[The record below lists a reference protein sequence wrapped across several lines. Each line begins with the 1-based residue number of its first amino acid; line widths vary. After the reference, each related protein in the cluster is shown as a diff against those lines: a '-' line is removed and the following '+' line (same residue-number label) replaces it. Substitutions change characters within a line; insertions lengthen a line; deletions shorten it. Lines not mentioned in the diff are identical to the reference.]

1 MYRSSQGL
9 FFLATRGNRDGFF
22 RQRGDTR
29 PVACLDQ
36 GTIRNPRTA
45 DCCNAGCGQVFLQRG
60 GADSPERDKLH
71 SGVTVGAGEGLEHL
85 DAAGDIC
92 GEELLNLASQL
103 QCAFDFGRGHHAGN
117 ESKTMLVSGSDDVL
131 IETWRQPE
139 GGSGFGCLNDLLTRE
154 QGADTKVDLVTK
166 GILDAFH
173 GFRGCGCAER
183 DLQGVQPPIEKGLS
197 QWFCILGT
205 IDGDDGN
212 DAIGEDW
219 SEIKRRHGGFCKE
232 YHPLIQ
238 ASNWGRMSGSHRESG
253 RKMSRNHKMLWCG
266 IIKAPTDCVFY
277 GDRTFPKGR
286 LMHPHSTSFPMY
298 LQSLELIGFKSF
310 APKTTLRFH
319 RGVTAIVG
327 PNGCGKSN
335 VLDAIRWVLGEQSA
349 KALRGGEMADVIFN
363 GTDTRQPHNMAE
375 VSLTFSECEQELGV
389 EWNEVRITRR
399 VFRDGK
405 SEYLINGTPCR
416 LKDIHNL
423 FMDTGIGRSAYS
435 IMEQGR
441 TALLLNSRPEDRR
454 SIFEEAAGITK
465 YKAQKKEAL
474 RKLEYTE
481 SNLLRVSDI
490 IKEVKRQIGSLQ
502 RQAGKARRYQSLIED
517 LRVLDTHLSHR
528 TYLDL
533 ERSITEVAE
542 QVEKSADARALY
554 EHEIAQQ
561 EQEVATAREQV
572 TTLDAESEGAR
583 DSLQTLRNRIF
594 SGESRI
600 ETNTERCGE
609 FREMILRARTDMEA
623 THLRIR
629 EQENE
634 IEQTDAQ
641 ITSLLE
647 VLRGEEELLQ
657 AGTARLQQAQ
667 QERQS
672 SEQASEALTGRLH
685 ELENR
690 LTDVRGE
697 LSTAGARRD
706 AERARLLQ
714 LQEQVSIAGLA
725 VSTAAIR
732 ADQTGAAQASTRAS
746 LDEAEQELIASQQGH
761 DEAQAARQ
769 IAETEWNNA
778 VKQLSEREHRLEIL
792 LQLEREGEG
801 LGEGA
806 QAILRGLDRPE
817 FYQAGILG
825 TLASLVEVPP
835 AEIPAIEAALGA
847 ASRAIVFADAGMA
860 ESALQTLR
868 EAVQGRAAVMA
879 SDLVPVIPS
888 SQVGVLPEGALSWA
902 TDVVRATGS
911 AHGLIARLL
920 EGIAIVPD
928 LQMAFRLKKAYPGVA
943 FATRTG
949 EFLGRDGVAHGG
961 ATGDATGSALLRRS
975 QIAALEREVS
985 ALRESVAHLSLV
997 REGALAALEAAVMR
1011 LRDAREHLGNT
1022 QGLLAAAQADHLL
1035 ATRELENVRHR
1046 HESLDG
1052 EISAL
1057 QGHIALLEEQITASH
1072 QQLEAAN
1079 LELTTAREE
1088 RSASASRIAL
1098 LRDAETAA
1106 AAELAEARLR
1116 VATERQRQQSLA
1128 SQRAPMEARIRELAE
1143 TITARERDIVTH
1155 EERIKSLEVE
1165 STGLAESVETWRIES
1180 AESEAK
1186 VLELGVRRS
1195 ELQAGVE
1202 ALEIALRGA
1211 RKNLSDLQD
1220 NRSKNEV
1227 RLAELKLRS
1236 ESIRDHVSRRY
1247 QLDLA
1252 GFEPDRY
1259 ALLKAVAQ
1267 QKEKERRAALP
1278 EASESTTDSSE
1289 PGVITSQENIE
1300 EITAE
1305 AVQAISG
1312 PVPAEIPWERIEL
1325 VVAELTE
1332 RVDSMGPVNLDA
1344 IQEFDELE
1352 ERYRF
1357 LEQQN
1362 TDLVNGKDELLE
1374 AISRINKT
1382 TRELFSETFEKIR
1395 INFQEMFTQLFGGG
1409 KANLL
1414 LMDESDPLES
1424 GIEIIAQPPGKKL
1437 QSISLLSGGERTM
1450 TAVALLFAIYMV
1462 KPSPFCVLDEM
1473 DAPLDESNIGR
1484 FIKLLDRFIGQ
1495 SQFMVITHNKRT
1507 MSRADTLYGVTM
1519 EERGI
1524 SKLLSVKF
1532 TGRDEQLPPAAASNS
1547 TLRDET
1553 KEAPASAEAH
1563 S

>member
-1 MYRSSQGL
+1 
-9 FFLATRGNRDGFF
+9 
-22 RQRGDTR
+22 
-29 PVACLDQ
+29 
-36 GTIRNPRTA
+36 
-45 DCCNAGCGQVFLQRG
+45 
-60 GADSPERDKLH
+60 
-71 SGVTVGAGEGLEHL
+71 
-85 DAAGDIC
+85 
-92 GEELLNLASQL
+92 
-103 QCAFDFGRGHHAGN
+103 
-117 ESKTMLVSGSDDVL
+117 
-131 IETWRQPE
+131 
-139 GGSGFGCLNDLLTRE
+139 
-154 QGADTKVDLVTK
+154 
-166 GILDAFH
+166 
-173 GFRGCGCAER
+173 
-183 DLQGVQPPIEKGLS
+183 
-197 QWFCILGT
+197 
-205 IDGDDGN
+205 
-212 DAIGEDW
+212 
-219 SEIKRRHGGFCKE
+219 
-232 YHPLIQ
+232 
-238 ASNWGRMSGSHRESG
+238 
-253 RKMSRNHKMLWCG
+253 
-266 IIKAPTDCVFY
+266 
-277 GDRTFPKGR
+277 
-286 LMHPHSTSFPMY
+286 MY
-298 LQSLELIGFKSF
+298 LQSIELVGFKSF
-310 APKTTLRFH
+310 APKTVLRFH

-349 KALRGGEMADVIFN
+349 KALRGGEMADVIFS

-375 VSLTFSECEQELGV
+375 VSMTFSECEKELGV
-389 EWNEVRITRR
+389 EWNEVCITRR

-416 LKDIHNL
+416 LRDIHNL

-441 TALLLNSRPEDRR
+441 TAQLLNSRPEDRR
-454 SIFEEAAGITK
+454 AIFEEAAGITK

-502 RQAGKARRYQSLIED
+502 RQAGKARRYQSLMED

-533 ERSITEVAE
+533 ERSVTEVAE
-542 QVEKSADARALY
+542 QVEKSADARGLY
-554 EHEIAQQ
+554 EREIA
-561 EQEVATAREQV
+561 EQEIEVAGAREQV
-572 TTLDAESEGAR
+572 SVLDSEVEGAR
-583 DSLQTLRNRIF
+583 DNLQTLRNRIF
-594 SGESRI
+594 SGENRI

-609 FREMILRARTDMEA
+609 FREMILRSRADIDA

-629 EQENE
+629 EQQTE

-641 ITSLLE
+641 ITSLID
-647 VLRGEEELLQ
+647 VLRAEEESLQ

-667 QERQS
+667 QERQLA
-672 SEQASEALTGRLH
+672 EQATEALTGRLH

-697 LSTAGARRD
+697 LSTASARRD
-706 AERARLLQ
+706 AERARALQ
-714 LQEQVSIAGLA
+714 LQEQVSVAGLA
-725 VSTAAIR
+725 VTTAATR
-732 ADQTGAAQASTRAS
+732 AEQTAAAQASTRQS
-746 LDEAEQELIASQQGH
+746 LDAAEQELLAAQQGH
-761 DEAQAARQ
+761 DEAQTTRQ
-769 IAETEWNNA
+769 TAESEWNA
-778 VKQLSEREHRLEIL
+778 AGKQLSEREHRLEIL

-817 FYQAGILG
+817 FFQAGIIG
-825 TLASLVEVPP
+825 TLASLIEVPP
-835 AEIPAIEAALGA
+835 AEIPAIEAAFGA

-860 ESALQTLR
+860 EAALQTLR
-868 EAVQGRAAVMA
+868 EAAQGRASVLA
-879 SDLVPVIPS
+879 SDL
-888 SQVGVLPEGALSWA
+888 LPMLQQQTGSLPDGAVCWA

-920 EGIAIVPD
+920 EGVAIVPD
-928 LQMAFRLKKAYPGVA
+928 LQTAFALKKQYPGLA
-943 FATRTG
+943 FAARTG

-961 ATGDATGSALLRRS
+961 ATGEATSSALLRRS
-975 QIAALEREVS
+975 QITSLEREVES
-985 ALRESVAHLSLV
+985 LRETTARLTLV
-997 REGALAALEAAVMR
+997 REGALASLEAAINR

-1022 QGLLAAAQADHLL
+1022 QGLLAAAQADNLL
-1035 ATRELENVRHR
+1035 ASREFENARHR

-1057 QGHIALLEEQITASH
+1057 QEHILLLEAQIAERE
-1072 QQLEAAN
+1072 QQLESAT

-1088 RSASASRIAL
+1088 RSAASSRIAL
-1098 LRDAETAA
+1098 LRDAETTAA
-1106 AAELAEARLR
+1106 ADLAEARLR
-1116 VATERQRQQSLA
+1116 VATERQRQQSLS

-1143 TITARERDIVTH
+1143 TITARERDITTH
-1155 EERIKSLEVE
+1155 EERIQSLEAE
-1165 STGLAESVETWRIES
+1165 SASLAESVENWRQES
-1180 AESEAK
+1180 AEAEAR
-1186 VLELGVRRS
+1186 VLELGVRRT

-1220 NRSKNEV
+1220 SRSKNEV
-1227 RLAELKLRS
+1227 RLAELRLRG
-1236 ESIRDHVSRRY
+1236 EAIRDHVSRRY

-1259 ALLKAVAQ
+1259 LLLKAVASQ
-1267 QKEKERRAALP
+1267 REKERRATALP
-1278 EASESTTDSSE
+1278 ESSE
-1289 PGVITSQENIE
+1289 AETPLPSNEHPEEVPVDVVEVIGALEV
-1300 EITAE
+1300 A
-1305 AVQAISG
+1305 AG
-1312 PVPAEIPWERIEL
+1312 PIPAEIPWERIEL

-1344 IQEFDELE
+1344 IQEYDELE

-1362 TDLVNGKDELLE
+1362 TDLINGKAELLE

-1382 TRELFSETFEKIR
+1382 TRELFAETFEKIR
-1395 INFQEMFTQLFGGG
+1395 INFQEMFGQLFAGG
-1409 KANLL
+1409 KANLI

-1553 KEAPASAEAH
+1553 KEAAPVAAAEETAG
-1563 S
+1563 

>member
-1 MYRSSQGL
+1 
-9 FFLATRGNRDGFF
+9 
-22 RQRGDTR
+22 
-29 PVACLDQ
+29 
-36 GTIRNPRTA
+36 
-45 DCCNAGCGQVFLQRG
+45 
-60 GADSPERDKLH
+60 
-71 SGVTVGAGEGLEHL
+71 
-85 DAAGDIC
+85 
-92 GEELLNLASQL
+92 
-103 QCAFDFGRGHHAGN
+103 
-117 ESKTMLVSGSDDVL
+117 
-131 IETWRQPE
+131 
-139 GGSGFGCLNDLLTRE
+139 
-154 QGADTKVDLVTK
+154 
-166 GILDAFH
+166 
-173 GFRGCGCAER
+173 
-183 DLQGVQPPIEKGLS
+183 
-197 QWFCILGT
+197 
-205 IDGDDGN
+205 
-212 DAIGEDW
+212 
-219 SEIKRRHGGFCKE
+219 
-232 YHPLIQ
+232 
-238 ASNWGRMSGSHRESG
+238 
-253 RKMSRNHKMLWCG
+253 
-266 IIKAPTDCVFY
+266 
-277 GDRTFPKGR
+277 
-286 LMHPHSTSFPMY
+286 MY

-375 VSLTFSECEQELGV
+375 VSMTFAECEQELGV

-441 TALLLNSRPEDRR
+441 TAQLLNSRPEDRR
-454 SIFEEAAGITK
+454 AIFEEAAGITK

-502 RQAGKARRYQSLIED
+502 RQAGKARRYQSLMED

-554 EHEIAQQ
+554 EREIG
-561 EQEVATAREQV
+561 EQELEVAGAREQV
-572 TTLDAESEGAR
+572 TTLDAENAGAR

-594 SGESRI
+594 SGENRI
-600 ETNTERCGE
+600 ETNAERCGE
-609 FREMILRARTDMEA
+609 FREMGIRARADIEA

-657 AGTARLQQAQ
+657 AGAARLQQAQ

-672 SEQASEALTGRLH
+672 AEQETELLTGRLH
-685 ELENR
+685 SLENR

-697 LSTAGARRD
+697 LSTASARRD
-706 AERARLLQ
+706 AERSRSLQ
-714 LQEQVSIAGLA
+714 LQEQVSVAGLA
-725 VSTAAIR
+725 VTTAATR
-732 ADQTGAAQASTRAS
+732 AEQTGAAQASTRAS
-746 LDEAEQELIASQQGH
+746 LDAAEQELLAAQQGH
-761 DEAQAARQ
+761 DDSQSARQ
-769 IAETEWNNA
+769 IAETEWNTA

-835 AEIPAIEAALGA
+835 VEIPAIEAALGA

-868 EAVQGRAAVMA
+868 EAVQGRASVVA
-879 SDLVPVIPS
+879 SDLLPIPPTHG
-888 SQVGVLPEGALSWA
+888 QELPEGAISWA
-902 TDVVRATGS
+902 ADVVRATGS

-920 EGIAIVPD
+920 EGVVIVPD
-928 LQMAFRLKKAYPGVA
+928 LQTAFHLKRVYPGLA
-943 FATRTG
+943 FAARTG
-949 EFLGRDGVAHGG
+949 EFIARDGVAHGG
-961 ATGDATGSALLRRS
+961 ATGEATGSALLRRS
-975 QIAALEREVS
+975 QIATLEREVS
-985 ALRESVAHLSLV
+985 VMRENVNHLSLV
-997 REGALAALEAAVMR
+997 REGALASLEAAVTR
-1011 LRDAREHLGNT
+1011 LRDAREVLGNT
-1022 QGLLAAAQADHLL
+1022 QGLLAAAQADNLL
-1035 ATRELENVRHR
+1035 ATRELENARHR

-1052 EISAL
+1052 EISSL
-1057 QGHIALLEEQITASH
+1057 QEHIQLLEVQIADRE
-1072 QQLEAAN
+1072 QQLETAT
-1079 LELTTAREE
+1079 LELNAAREE
-1088 RSASASRIAL
+1088 RSAASSRISF

-1106 AAELAEARLR
+1106 ASDLAEARLR

-1128 SQRAPMEARIRELAE
+1128 NQRVPMEARIRELAE
-1143 TITARERDIVTH
+1143 TISARERDITTH
-1155 EERIKSLEVE
+1155 EEKVKTLEAE
-1165 STGLAESVETWRIES
+1165 STGLAESVETWKIES
-1180 AESEAK
+1180 AEVEAR
-1186 VLELGVRRS
+1186 VLELGVRRA
-1195 ELQAGVE
+1195 ELQSGVE

-1227 RLAELKLRS
+1227 RLAELRLRA

-1267 QKEKERRAALP
+1267 QREKERRAALP
-1278 EASESTTDSSE
+1278 ESRDPTIEGEVPSN
-1289 PGVITSQENIE
+1289 ENPE
-1300 EITAE
+1300 EVTVE
-1305 AVQAISG
+1305 VVQATYPMSG
-1312 PVPAEIPWERIEL
+1312 PIPAEIPWERIEL

-1332 RVDSMGPVNLDA
+1332 RADSMGPVNLDA
-1344 IQEFDELE
+1344 IQEYDELE
-1352 ERYRF
+1352 ERYKF

-1362 TDLVNGKDELLE
+1362 NDLINGKAELME
-1374 AISRINKT
+1374 AIARINKT
-1382 TRELFSETFEKIR
+1382 TKELFSETFEKIR
-1395 INFQEMFTQLFGGG
+1395 VNFLEMFTQLFGGG

-1424 GIEIIAQPPGKKL
+1424 GIEIIASPPGKKL

-1507 MSRADTLYGVTM
+1507 MSRADSLYGVTM

-1532 TGRDEQLPPAAASNS
+1532 TGRDEQLPPAAATNS

-1553 KEAPASAEAH
+1553 LETAPVGVTEEIEG
-1563 S
+1563 

>member
-1 MYRSSQGL
+1 
-9 FFLATRGNRDGFF
+9 
-22 RQRGDTR
+22 
-29 PVACLDQ
+29 
-36 GTIRNPRTA
+36 
-45 DCCNAGCGQVFLQRG
+45 
-60 GADSPERDKLH
+60 
-71 SGVTVGAGEGLEHL
+71 
-85 DAAGDIC
+85 
-92 GEELLNLASQL
+92 
-103 QCAFDFGRGHHAGN
+103 
-117 ESKTMLVSGSDDVL
+117 
-131 IETWRQPE
+131 
-139 GGSGFGCLNDLLTRE
+139 
-154 QGADTKVDLVTK
+154 
-166 GILDAFH
+166 
-173 GFRGCGCAER
+173 
-183 DLQGVQPPIEKGLS
+183 
-197 QWFCILGT
+197 
-205 IDGDDGN
+205 
-212 DAIGEDW
+212 
-219 SEIKRRHGGFCKE
+219 
-232 YHPLIQ
+232 
-238 ASNWGRMSGSHRESG
+238 
-253 RKMSRNHKMLWCG
+253 
-266 IIKAPTDCVFY
+266 
-277 GDRTFPKGR
+277 
-286 LMHPHSTSFPMY
+286 MY

-310 APKTTLRFH
+310 APKTILRFH

-335 VLDAIRWVLGEQSA
+335 ILDAIRWVLGEQSA

-363 GTDTRQPHNMAE
+363 GTDTRQAHNMAE
-375 VSLTFSECEQELGV
+375 VSMTFSECEQELGV
-389 EWNEVRITRR
+389 EWNEVCITRR

-435 IMEQGR
+435 IMEQGK

-481 SNLLRVSDI
+481 ANLLRVSDI

-502 RQAGKARRYQSLIED
+502 RQAGKARRYQSLMED

-533 ERSITEVAE
+533 ERSITEVAGE
-542 QVEKSADARALY
+542 VEKSADARALY
-554 EHEIAQQ
+554 EREIAD
-561 EQEVATAREQV
+561 QEVEVAGAREQL
-572 TTLDAESEGAR
+572 TALDAETEGAR
-583 DSLQTLRNRIF
+583 DHLQTLRNRIF
-594 SGESRI
+594 SGENRI
-600 ETNTERCGE
+600 GTNAERAGE
-609 FREMILRARTDMEA
+609 FRGLIDRSRADIDSM
-623 THLRIR
+623 HLRIR
-629 EQENE
+629 EQESE
-634 IEQTDAQ
+634 IEQADAQ
-641 ITSLLE
+641 LHSLLE
-647 VLRGEEELLQ
+647 VLRAEEESL
-657 AGTARLQQAQ
+657 AASTARV
-667 QERQS
+667 
-672 SEQASEALTGRLH
+672 SEAQRTRIVAEQEIEVLTGRLH

-706 AERARLLQ
+706 AESARILQ
-714 LQEQVSIAGLA
+714 LREQASVAELA
-725 VSTAAIR
+725 VTTATTR
-732 ADQTGAAQASTRAS
+732 AAQTETSLASTRQS
-746 LDEAEQELIASQQGH
+746 LDAAELELLQAQKAH
-761 DEAQAARQ
+761 DEAQTARQ
-769 IAETEWNNA
+769 EAESGWNSA
-778 VKQLSEREHRLEIL
+778 GKQLAEKEHRLEIL

-817 FYQAGILG
+817 FFQAGIAG
-825 TLASLVEVPP
+825 TLASLIEVTP
-835 AEIPAIEAALGA
+835 AEIPAVEAALGA
-847 ASRAIVFADAGMA
+847 AGRSIVFKDTGVA
-860 ESALQTLR
+860 EEALRTLR
-868 EAVQGRAAVMA
+868 EAAQGKA
-879 SDLVPVIPS
+879 SVLAGDLLPVLHP
-888 SQVGVLPEGALSWA
+888 QGGGLPEGALGWA
-902 TDVVRATGS
+902 ADAVRAAGS
-911 AHGLIARLL
+911 VSSLVARLL
-920 EGIAIVPD
+920 EGVAIVPD
-928 LQMAFRLKKAYPGVA
+928 LSTALQLKRRHPDLA
-943 FATRTG
+943 FATRDG
-949 EFLGRDGVAHGG
+949 EYVAHDGVIQGG
-961 ATGDATGSALLRRS
+961 ATGETNTSALLRHS
-975 QIAALEREVS
+975 QIASLEREVETQRS
-985 ALRESVAHLSLV
+985 EFSRLSLA
-997 REGALAALEAAVMR
+997 REGALASLENAVNR

-1046 HESLDG
+1046 REVLDG
-1052 EISAL
+1052 EIASL
-1057 QGHIALLEEQITASH
+1057 QEHLG
-1072 QQLEAAN
+1072 QLEIQIATRQQELETAN
-1079 LELTTAREE
+1079 SGLSAAREE
-1088 RSASASRIAL
+1088 RSASGARIAL
-1098 LRDAETAA
+1098 LREAEAEAA
-1106 AAELAEARLR
+1106 NALAEARLR

-1128 SQRAPMEARIRELAE
+1128 SQRAPMEARLRELAE
-1143 TITARERDIVTH
+1143 TISVRERDISSH
-1155 EERIKSLEVE
+1155 EERIRALE
-1165 STGLAESVETWRIES
+1165 AES
-1180 AESEAK
+1180 AELAGSVEGWKQEVSEAEAK
-1186 VLELGVRRS
+1186 VLELGTRRS

-1227 RLAELKLRS
+1227 RLAELKLRA

-1259 ALLKAVAQ
+1259 SLLKAVLS

-1278 EASESTTDSSE
+1278 EPSAEGE
-1289 PGVITSQENIE
+1289 PPVPSNENPE
-1300 EITAE
+1300 EVPVEVLE
-1305 AVQAISG
+1305 AAASG
-1312 PVPAEIPWERIEL
+1312 PIPAEIPWERIEA
-1325 VVAELTE
+1325 VVAEMTE

-1344 IQEFDELE
+1344 IQEYDELE
-1352 ERYRF
+1352 ERYKF

-1362 TDLVNGKDELLE
+1362 TDLVNGKEELLE
-1374 AISRINKT
+1374 AISRINRT

-1395 INFQEMFTQLFGGG
+1395 LNFQEMFTQLFGGG
-1409 KANLL
+1409 KANLH

-1532 TGRDEQLPPAAASNS
+1532 TGRDEQLPPAAFSNT

-1553 KEAPASAEAH
+1553 KETAQAETQA
-1563 S
+1563 

>member
-1 MYRSSQGL
+1 
-9 FFLATRGNRDGFF
+9 
-22 RQRGDTR
+22 
-29 PVACLDQ
+29 
-36 GTIRNPRTA
+36 
-45 DCCNAGCGQVFLQRG
+45 
-60 GADSPERDKLH
+60 
-71 SGVTVGAGEGLEHL
+71 
-85 DAAGDIC
+85 
-92 GEELLNLASQL
+92 
-103 QCAFDFGRGHHAGN
+103 
-117 ESKTMLVSGSDDVL
+117 
-131 IETWRQPE
+131 
-139 GGSGFGCLNDLLTRE
+139 
-154 QGADTKVDLVTK
+154 
-166 GILDAFH
+166 
-173 GFRGCGCAER
+173 
-183 DLQGVQPPIEKGLS
+183 
-197 QWFCILGT
+197 
-205 IDGDDGN
+205 
-212 DAIGEDW
+212 
-219 SEIKRRHGGFCKE
+219 
-232 YHPLIQ
+232 
-238 ASNWGRMSGSHRESG
+238 
-253 RKMSRNHKMLWCG
+253 
-266 IIKAPTDCVFY
+266 
-277 GDRTFPKGR
+277 
-286 LMHPHSTSFPMY
+286 MY

-375 VSLTFSECEQELGV
+375 VSMTFAECEQELGV

-441 TALLLNSRPEDRR
+441 TAQLLNSRPEDRR
-454 SIFEEAAGITK
+454 AIFEEAAGITK
-465 YKAQKKEAL
+465 YKAQKREAL

-502 RQAGKARRYQSLIED
+502 RQAGKARRYQSLMED

-533 ERSITEVAE
+533 ERSTAEVAE

-554 EHEIAQQ
+554 EHEIG
-561 EQEVATAREQV
+561 EQEIEVAGAREQV
-572 TTLDAESEGAR
+572 TALDTETGVAR

-600 ETNTERCGE
+600 ETNAERCGE
-609 FREMILRARTDMEA
+609 FREMGIRASADIDA

-641 ITSLLE
+641 LTSLLE

-657 AGTARLQQAQ
+657 AGAARLQQAQ

-672 SEQASEALTGRLH
+672 AEQATESLTGRLH
-685 ELENR
+685 GLENR

-697 LSTAGARRD
+697 LSTASARRD
-706 AERARLLQ
+706 AERSRSLQ
-714 LQEQVSIAGLA
+714 LQEQVSVAGLA
-725 VSTAAIR
+725 VTTAATR

-746 LDEAEQELIASQQGH
+746 LDAAEQELLAAQQGH
-761 DEAQAARQ
+761 DESQNARQ
-769 IAETEWNNA
+769 IAETEWNNS

-825 TLASLVEVPP
+825 TLASLIEVPT

-847 ASRAIVFADAGMA
+847 ASRAIIFADAGMA
-860 ESALQTLR
+860 EAALQTLR
-868 EAVQGRAAVMA
+868 EAAQGRASVVA
-879 SDLVPVIPS
+879 SDLLPISPS
-888 SQVGVLPEGALSWA
+888 PAGALPEGATCWA
-902 TDVVRATGS
+902 VDVVRATGS
-911 AHGLIARLL
+911 AHGLISRLL
-920 EGIAIVPD
+920 EGVAIVPD
-928 LQMAFRLKKAYPGVA
+928 LATAFRLKREYPALA
-943 FATRTG
+943 FAAHTG

-961 ATGDATGSALLRRS
+961 STGEVSGSALLRRS
-975 QIAALEREVS
+975 QIASLEREVNL
-985 ALRESVAHLSLV
+985 LRESVSHLSLV
-997 REGALAALEAAVMR
+997 REGALAALEAAVNR
-1011 LRDAREHLGNT
+1011 LRDAREVLGNT
-1022 QGLLAAAQADHLL
+1022 QGLLAAAQADNLL
-1035 ATRELENVRHR
+1035 ATRELENARNR
-1046 HESLDG
+1046 HESLDS
-1052 EISAL
+1052 EISSL
-1057 QGHIALLEEQITASH
+1057 QEHIQLLEAQIADRE
-1072 QQLEAAN
+1072 QQLETAS
-1079 LELTTAREE
+1079 LELNTAREE
-1088 RSASASRIAL
+1088 RSAAGSKISF
-1098 LRDAETAA
+1098 LRDAETTAA
-1106 AAELAEARLR
+1106 ADLAEARLR

-1128 SQRAPMEARIRELAE
+1128 NQRAPMEARIRELAE
-1143 TITARERDIVTH
+1143 TISVRERDITTH
-1155 EERIKSLEVE
+1155 DEKIKSLEAE
-1165 STGLAESVETWRIES
+1165 STGLAESVETWKIES
-1180 AESEAK
+1180 AEAEAR
-1186 VLELGVRRS
+1186 VLELGVRRA
-1195 ELQAGVE
+1195 ELQSGVE

-1220 NRSKNEV
+1220 NR
-1227 RLAELKLRS
+1227 
-1236 ESIRDHVSRRY
+1236 
-1247 QLDLA
+1247 
-1252 GFEPDRY
+1252 F
-1259 ALLKAVAQ
+1259 KAVAQ

-1278 EASESTTDSSE
+1278 ASTDPTVEGEVPSN
-1289 PGVITSQENIE
+1289 ENPE
-1300 EITAE
+1300 EVTVE
-1305 AVQAISG
+1305 TVQAISG
-1312 PVPAEIPWERIEL
+1312 PIPAEIPWERIEL

-1332 RVDSMGPVNLDA
+1332 RADSMGPVNLDA
-1344 IQEFDELE
+1344 IQEYDELE
-1352 ERYRF
+1352 ERYKF
-1357 LEQQN
+1357 LDQQN
-1362 TDLVNGKDELLE
+1362 NDLINGKAELME
-1374 AISRINKT
+1374 AIARINKT
-1382 TRELFSETFEKIR
+1382 TKELFSETFEKIR
-1395 INFQEMFTQLFGGG
+1395 VNFLEMFTQLFGGG
-1409 KANLL
+1409 KANLI

-1424 GIEIIAQPPGKKL
+1424 GIEIIASPPGKKL
-1437 QSISLLSGGERTM
+1437 QSILLLSGGERTM

-1507 MSRADTLYGVTM
+1507 MSRADSLYGVTM

-1532 TGRDEQLPPAAASNS
+1532 TGRDEQLPPAAATNS

-1553 KEAPASAEAH
+1553 LENVTAAT
-1563 S
+1563 

>member
-1 MYRSSQGL
+1 
-9 FFLATRGNRDGFF
+9 
-22 RQRGDTR
+22 
-29 PVACLDQ
+29 
-36 GTIRNPRTA
+36 
-45 DCCNAGCGQVFLQRG
+45 
-60 GADSPERDKLH
+60 
-71 SGVTVGAGEGLEHL
+71 
-85 DAAGDIC
+85 
-92 GEELLNLASQL
+92 
-103 QCAFDFGRGHHAGN
+103 
-117 ESKTMLVSGSDDVL
+117 
-131 IETWRQPE
+131 
-139 GGSGFGCLNDLLTRE
+139 
-154 QGADTKVDLVTK
+154 
-166 GILDAFH
+166 
-173 GFRGCGCAER
+173 
-183 DLQGVQPPIEKGLS
+183 
-197 QWFCILGT
+197 
-205 IDGDDGN
+205 
-212 DAIGEDW
+212 
-219 SEIKRRHGGFCKE
+219 
-232 YHPLIQ
+232 
-238 ASNWGRMSGSHRESG
+238 
-253 RKMSRNHKMLWCG
+253 
-266 IIKAPTDCVFY
+266 
-277 GDRTFPKGR
+277 
-286 LMHPHSTSFPMY
+286 MY

-375 VSLTFSECEQELGV
+375 VSMTFDECEQELGV

-441 TALLLNSRPEDRR
+441 TAQLLNSRPEDRR
-454 SIFEEAAGITK
+454 AIFEEAAGITK

-502 RQAGKARRYQSLIED
+502 RQAGKARRYQSLMED

-554 EHEIAQQ
+554 EREIG
-561 EQEVATAREQV
+561 EQELEVAGAREQV
-572 TTLDAESEGAR
+572 TALDTETGVAR

-600 ETNTERCGE
+600 ETNAERCGE
-609 FREMILRARTDMEA
+609 FREMGIRASADIDA

-641 ITSLLE
+641 LTSLLE

-657 AGTARLQQAQ
+657 AGAARLQQAQ

-672 SEQASEALTGRLH
+672 AEQATESLSGRLH
-685 ELENR
+685 GLENR

-697 LSTAGARRD
+697 LSTASARRD
-706 AERARLLQ
+706 AERSRSLQ
-714 LQEQVSIAGLA
+714 LQEQVSVAGLA
-725 VSTAAIR
+725 VTTAATR

-746 LDEAEQELIASQQGH
+746 LDAAEQELLAAQQGH
-761 DEAQAARQ
+761 DEAQNARQ
-769 IAETEWNNA
+769 IAETEWNNS

-825 TLASLVEVPP
+825 TLASLIEVPA

-860 ESALQTLR
+860 ETALQTLR
-868 EAVQGRAAVMA
+868 EAAQGRASVVA
-879 SDLVPVIPS
+879 SDLLPISPS
-888 SQVGVLPEGALSWA
+888 PAGVLPEGATCWA
-902 TDVVRATGS
+902 VDVVRATGS

-920 EGIAIVPD
+920 EGVVIVPD
-928 LQMAFRLKKAYPGVA
+928 VQTAFRLKRQYPGLA
-943 FATRTG
+943 FAARTG
-949 EFLGRDGVAHGG
+949 EFIARDGVAHGG
-961 ATGDATGSALLRRS
+961 ATSEATGSALLRRS
-975 QIAALEREVS
+975 QIASLEREVS
-985 ALRESVAHLSLV
+985 VMRESVNHLSLV
-997 REGALAALEAAVMR
+997 REGALASLEAAVNR
-1011 LRDAREHLGNT
+1011 LRDAREFLGNT
-1022 QGLLAAAQADHLL
+1022 QGLLAAAQADNLL
-1035 ATRELENVRHR
+1035 ATRELENARNR

-1052 EISAL
+1052 EISSL
-1057 QGHIALLEEQITASH
+1057 QEHILLLEAQMAERE
-1072 QQLEAAN
+1072 QQLEKAS
-1079 LELTTAREE
+1079 LELNAAREE
-1088 RSASASRIAL
+1088 RSAAGSRISF

-1106 AAELAEARLR
+1106 ASDLAESRLR

-1128 SQRAPMEARIRELAE
+1128 NQRAPMEARVRELAE
-1143 TITARERDIVTH
+1143 TISARERDITTH
-1155 EERIKSLEVE
+1155 DEKIRSLEAE
-1165 STGLAESVETWRIES
+1165 STGLAESVEIWKTES
-1180 AESEAK
+1180 AEAESR
-1186 VLELGVRRS
+1186 VLELSVRRA
-1195 ELQAGVE
+1195 ELQSGVE

-1227 RLAELKLRS
+1227 RLAELKLRA
-1236 ESIRDHVSRRY
+1236 EAIRDHVSRRY

-1278 EASESTTDSSE
+1278 PSTESTTESMGEVEMTVES
-1289 PGVITSQENIE
+1289 
-1300 EITAE
+1300 
-1305 AVQAISG
+1305 VQSIQSMSG
-1312 PVPAEIPWERIEL
+1312 PIPAEIPWERIEL

-1332 RVDSMGPVNLDA
+1332 RADSMGPVNLDA
-1344 IQEFDELE
+1344 IQEYDELE
-1352 ERYRF
+1352 ERYNF

-1362 TDLVNGKDELLE
+1362 NDLINGKAELME
-1374 AISRINKT
+1374 AIARINKT
-1382 TRELFSETFEKIR
+1382 TKVLFSETFEKIR
-1395 INFQEMFTQLFGGG
+1395 VNFQEMFAQLFGGG

-1424 GIEIIAQPPGKKL
+1424 GIEIIASPPGKKL

-1507 MSRADTLYGVTM
+1507 MSRADSLYGVTM

-1532 TGRDEQLPPAAASNS
+1532 TGRDEQLPPAAESNS

-1553 KEAPASAEAH
+1553 QENVTAATQA
-1563 S
+1563 

>member
-1 MYRSSQGL
+1 
-9 FFLATRGNRDGFF
+9 
-22 RQRGDTR
+22 
-29 PVACLDQ
+29 
-36 GTIRNPRTA
+36 
-45 DCCNAGCGQVFLQRG
+45 
-60 GADSPERDKLH
+60 
-71 SGVTVGAGEGLEHL
+71 
-85 DAAGDIC
+85 
-92 GEELLNLASQL
+92 
-103 QCAFDFGRGHHAGN
+103 
-117 ESKTMLVSGSDDVL
+117 
-131 IETWRQPE
+131 
-139 GGSGFGCLNDLLTRE
+139 
-154 QGADTKVDLVTK
+154 
-166 GILDAFH
+166 
-173 GFRGCGCAER
+173 
-183 DLQGVQPPIEKGLS
+183 
-197 QWFCILGT
+197 
-205 IDGDDGN
+205 
-212 DAIGEDW
+212 
-219 SEIKRRHGGFCKE
+219 
-232 YHPLIQ
+232 
-238 ASNWGRMSGSHRESG
+238 
-253 RKMSRNHKMLWCG
+253 
-266 IIKAPTDCVFY
+266 
-277 GDRTFPKGR
+277 
-286 LMHPHSTSFPMY
+286 MY

-375 VSLTFSECEQELGV
+375 VSMTFDECEQELGV

-441 TALLLNSRPEDRR
+441 TAQLLNSRPEDRR
-454 SIFEEAAGITK
+454 AIFEEAAGITK

-502 RQAGKARRYQSLIED
+502 RQAGKARRYQSLMED

-554 EHEIAQQ
+554 EREIG
-561 EQEVATAREQV
+561 EQELEVAGAREQV
-572 TTLDAESEGAR
+572 TALDTETGVAR

-600 ETNTERCGE
+600 ETNAERCGE
-609 FREMILRARTDMEA
+609 FREMGIRASADIDA

-641 ITSLLE
+641 LTSLLE

-657 AGTARLQQAQ
+657 AGAARLQQAQ

-672 SEQASEALTGRLH
+672 AEQATESLSGRLH
-685 ELENR
+685 GLENR

-697 LSTAGARRD
+697 LSTASARRD
-706 AERARLLQ
+706 AERSRSLQ
-714 LQEQVSIAGLA
+714 LQEQVSVAGLA
-725 VSTAAIR
+725 VTTAATR

-746 LDEAEQELIASQQGH
+746 LDAAEQELLAAQQGH
-761 DEAQAARQ
+761 DEAQNARQ
-769 IAETEWNNA
+769 IAETEWNNS

-825 TLASLVEVPP
+825 TLASLIEVPA

-860 ESALQTLR
+860 ETALQTLR
-868 EAVQGRAAVMA
+868 EAAQGRASVVA
-879 SDLVPVIPS
+879 SDLLPS
-888 SQVGVLPEGALSWA
+888 SPSPAGALPEGATCWA
-902 TDVVRATGS
+902 VDVVRATGS

-920 EGIAIVPD
+920 EGVVIVPD
-928 LQMAFRLKKAYPGVA
+928 LQTAFRLKKQYPGLA
-943 FATRTG
+943 FAARTG
-949 EFLGRDGVAHGG
+949 EFIARDGVAHGG
-961 ATGDATGSALLRRS
+961 ATGEATGSALLRRS
-975 QIAALEREVS
+975 QIASLEREVS
-985 ALRESVAHLSLV
+985 VMRESVNHLSLV
-997 REGALAALEAAVMR
+997 REGALASLEAAVNR
-1011 LRDAREHLGNT
+1011 LRDAREFLGNT
-1022 QGLLAAAQADHLL
+1022 QGLLAAAQADNLL
-1035 ATRELENVRHR
+1035 ATRELENARNR

-1052 EISAL
+1052 EIASL
-1057 QGHIALLEEQITASH
+1057 QEHILLLEAQMAERE
-1072 QQLEAAN
+1072 QQLEKAS
-1079 LELTTAREE
+1079 LELNAAREE
-1088 RSASASRIAL
+1088 RSAASSKISF
-1098 LRDAETAA
+1098 LRDAETTA

-1128 SQRAPMEARIRELAE
+1128 NQRAPMEARVRELAE
-1143 TITARERDIVTH
+1143 TISARERDITTH
-1155 EERIKSLEVE
+1155 DEKIRSLEAE
-1165 STGLAESVETWRIES
+1165 STGLAESVEIWKTES
-1180 AESEAK
+1180 AEAESR
-1186 VLELGVRRS
+1186 VLELSVRRA
-1195 ELQAGVE
+1195 ELQSGVE

-1227 RLAELKLRS
+1227 RLAELKLRA
-1236 ESIRDHVSRRY
+1236 EAIRDHVSRRY

-1259 ALLKAVAQ
+1259 ALLKAIAQ

-1278 EASESTTDSSE
+1278 PSTESTTESMGEVEMTVES
-1289 PGVITSQENIE
+1289 
-1300 EITAE
+1300 
-1305 AVQAISG
+1305 VQSIQSMSG
-1312 PVPAEIPWERIEL
+1312 PIPAEIPWERIEL

-1332 RVDSMGPVNLDA
+1332 RADSMGPVNLDA
-1344 IQEFDELE
+1344 IQEYDELE
-1352 ERYRF
+1352 ERYNF

-1362 TDLVNGKDELLE
+1362 NDLINGKAELME
-1374 AISRINKT
+1374 AIARINKT
-1382 TRELFSETFEKIR
+1382 TKVLFSETFEKIR
-1395 INFQEMFTQLFGGG
+1395 VNFQEMFAQLFGGG

-1424 GIEIIAQPPGKKL
+1424 GIEIIASPPGKKL

-1507 MSRADTLYGVTM
+1507 MSRADSLYGVTM

-1532 TGRDEQLPPAAASNS
+1532 TGRDEQLPPAAESNS

-1553 KEAPASAEAH
+1553 QENVTAATQA
-1563 S
+1563 

>member
-1 MYRSSQGL
+1 
-9 FFLATRGNRDGFF
+9 
-22 RQRGDTR
+22 
-29 PVACLDQ
+29 
-36 GTIRNPRTA
+36 
-45 DCCNAGCGQVFLQRG
+45 
-60 GADSPERDKLH
+60 
-71 SGVTVGAGEGLEHL
+71 
-85 DAAGDIC
+85 
-92 GEELLNLASQL
+92 
-103 QCAFDFGRGHHAGN
+103 
-117 ESKTMLVSGSDDVL
+117 
-131 IETWRQPE
+131 
-139 GGSGFGCLNDLLTRE
+139 
-154 QGADTKVDLVTK
+154 
-166 GILDAFH
+166 
-173 GFRGCGCAER
+173 
-183 DLQGVQPPIEKGLS
+183 
-197 QWFCILGT
+197 
-205 IDGDDGN
+205 
-212 DAIGEDW
+212 
-219 SEIKRRHGGFCKE
+219 
-232 YHPLIQ
+232 
-238 ASNWGRMSGSHRESG
+238 
-253 RKMSRNHKMLWCG
+253 
-266 IIKAPTDCVFY
+266 
-277 GDRTFPKGR
+277 
-286 LMHPHSTSFPMY
+286 MY

-375 VSLTFSECEQELGV
+375 VSMTFAECEQELGV

-441 TALLLNSRPEDRR
+441 TAQLLNSRPEDRR
-454 SIFEEAAGITK
+454 AIFEEAAGITK

-502 RQAGKARRYQSLIED
+502 RQAGKARRYQSLMED

-528 TYLDL
+528 TYIDL

-554 EHEIAQQ
+554 EHEIA
-561 EQEVATAREQV
+561 EQEIEVAGAREQV
-572 TTLDAESEGAR
+572 SALDAETSGAR

-600 ETNTERCGE
+600 ETNAERCGE
-609 FREMILRARTDMEA
+609 FREMGLRARADIDA

-641 ITSLLE
+641 LVTLLE

-657 AGTARLQQAQ
+657 AGAARLQHAQ

-672 SEQASEALTGRLH
+672 AEQATESLTGRLH
-685 ELENR
+685 GLENR

-697 LSTAGARRD
+697 LSTASARRD
-706 AERARLLQ
+706 AERSRSLQ
-714 LQEQVSIAGLA
+714 LQEQVSVAGLA
-725 VSTAAIR
+725 VTTAATR
-732 ADQTGAAQASTRAS
+732 AEQTGAAQASTRAS
-746 LDEAEQELIASQQGH
+746 LDAAEQELLAAQQGH
-761 DEAQAARQ
+761 DESQNARQ
-769 IAETEWNNA
+769 TAETEWNNS

-817 FYQAGILG
+817 FYQSGILG

-835 AEIPAIEAALGA
+835 VEIPAIEAALGA

-868 EAVQGRAAVMA
+868 EAVQGRASVVA
-879 SDLVPVIPS
+879 SDLLPIPPAH
-888 SQVGVLPEGALSWA
+888 GGPLPEGAISWA
-902 TDVVRATGS
+902 ADVVRATGS

-920 EGIAIVPD
+920 EGVVIVPD
-928 LQMAFRLKKAYPGVA
+928 LQTAFRLKRAYPGLA
-943 FATRTG
+943 FAARTG

-961 ATGDATGSALLRRS
+961 ATGEATGSALLRRS
-975 QIAALEREVS
+975 QIATLEREVS
-985 ALRESVAHLSLV
+985 VLRESVHHLSLV
-997 REGALAALEAAVMR
+997 REGALASLEAAVNR
-1011 LRDAREHLGNT
+1011 LRDAREVLGNT
-1022 QGLLAAAQADHLL
+1022 QGLLAAAQADNLL
-1035 ATRELENVRHR
+1035 ATRELENARHR

-1052 EISAL
+1052 EISSL
-1057 QGHIALLEEQITASH
+1057 QDHIQLLEAQIADRE
-1072 QQLEAAN
+1072 QQLEAAT
-1079 LELTTAREE
+1079 LELNTAREE
-1088 RSASASRIAL
+1088 RSAASSRISF
-1098 LRDAETAA
+1098 LRDAETTAA
-1106 AAELAEARLR
+1106 SELAEARLR

-1128 SQRAPMEARIRELAE
+1128 NQRAPMEARIRELAE
-1143 TITARERDIVTH
+1143 TISVRERDITTH
-1155 EERIKSLEVE
+1155 EEKIKSLEAE
-1165 STGLAESVETWRIES
+1165 STGLAESVETWKIES
-1180 AESEAK
+1180 AEAEAR
-1186 VLELGVRRS
+1186 VLELGVRRA
-1195 ELQAGVE
+1195 ELQSSVE

-1227 RLAELKLRS
+1227 RLAELKLRA

-1278 EASESTTDSSE
+1278 ESTDASTQGEVPSN
-1289 PGVITSQENIE
+1289 ENPE
-1300 EITAE
+1300 EVTVE

-1312 PVPAEIPWERIEL
+1312 PIPAEIPWDRIEL

-1332 RVDSMGPVNLDA
+1332 RADSMGPVNLDA
-1344 IQEFDELE
+1344 IQEYDELE
-1352 ERYRF
+1352 ERYKF

-1362 TDLVNGKDELLE
+1362 NDLINGKAELME
-1374 AISRINKT
+1374 AIARINKT
-1382 TRELFSETFEKIR
+1382 TKELFSETFEKIR
-1395 INFQEMFTQLFGGG
+1395 VNFQEMFTQLFGGG

-1424 GIEIIAQPPGKKL
+1424 GIEIIASPPGKKL

-1507 MSRADTLYGVTM
+1507 MSRADSLYGVTM

-1532 TGRDEQLPPAAASNS
+1532 TGRDEQLPPAAATNS

-1553 KEAPASAEAH
+1553 QEMVSTSVEAEG
-1563 S
+1563 

>member
-1 MYRSSQGL
+1 
-9 FFLATRGNRDGFF
+9 
-22 RQRGDTR
+22 
-29 PVACLDQ
+29 
-36 GTIRNPRTA
+36 
-45 DCCNAGCGQVFLQRG
+45 
-60 GADSPERDKLH
+60 
-71 SGVTVGAGEGLEHL
+71 
-85 DAAGDIC
+85 
-92 GEELLNLASQL
+92 
-103 QCAFDFGRGHHAGN
+103 
-117 ESKTMLVSGSDDVL
+117 
-131 IETWRQPE
+131 
-139 GGSGFGCLNDLLTRE
+139 
-154 QGADTKVDLVTK
+154 
-166 GILDAFH
+166 
-173 GFRGCGCAER
+173 
-183 DLQGVQPPIEKGLS
+183 
-197 QWFCILGT
+197 
-205 IDGDDGN
+205 
-212 DAIGEDW
+212 
-219 SEIKRRHGGFCKE
+219 
-232 YHPLIQ
+232 
-238 ASNWGRMSGSHRESG
+238 
-253 RKMSRNHKMLWCG
+253 
-266 IIKAPTDCVFY
+266 
-277 GDRTFPKGR
+277 
-286 LMHPHSTSFPMY
+286 MY
-298 LQSLELIGFKSF
+298 LQSLELVGFKSF
-310 APKTTLRFH
+310 APKTVLRFH

-349 KALRGGEMADVIFN
+349 KALRGGEMADVIFS

-375 VSLTFSECEQELGV
+375 VSMTFSECEKELGV
-389 EWNEVRITRR
+389 EWNEVCITRR

-454 SIFEEAAGITK
+454 AIFEEAAGITK

-502 RQAGKARRYQSLIED
+502 RQAGKARRYQSLMED

-554 EHEIAQQ
+554 EREIA
-561 EQEVATAREQV
+561 EQEVEVAGAREQV
-572 TTLDAESEGAR
+572 SVLDSEVEGAR
-583 DSLQTLRNRIF
+583 DNLQTLRNRIF
-594 SGESRI
+594 SGENRI
-600 ETNTERCGE
+600 ETNAERCGE
-609 FREMILRARTDMEA
+609 FREMILRSSADVES

-629 EQENE
+629 EQQNE

-641 ITSLLE
+641 ITSLLD
-647 VLRGEEELLQ
+647 VLRAEEESLQ
-657 AGTARLQQAQ
+657 AGNARLQQAQ
-667 QERQS
+667 QERLS
-672 SEQASEALTGRLH
+672 AEQATEALTGRLH

-697 LSTAGARRD
+697 VSTAGARRD
-706 AERARLLQ
+706 AERARALQ
-714 LQEQVSIAGLA
+714 LQEQVSVAGLA
-725 VSTAAIR
+725 VTTAATR
-732 ADQTGAAQASTRAS
+732 AEQTASAQASTRQS
-746 LDEAEQELIASQQGH
+746 LDAAEQELLAAQQAH
-761 DEAQAARQ
+761 DEAQSARQ
-769 IAETEWNNA
+769 NAESEWNA
-778 VKQLSEREHRLEIL
+778 AGKQLSEREHRLEIL

-817 FYQAGILG
+817 FFQAGILG
-825 TLASLVEVPP
+825 TLASLIEVPP
-835 AEIPAIEAALGA
+835 AEIPAVEAAFGA
-847 ASRAIVFADAGMA
+847 ASRAIVFADAEMA
-860 ESALQTLR
+860 EAALQTLR
-868 EAVQGRAAVMA
+868 EAAQGRASVLA
-879 SDLVPVIPS
+879 SDLLPMLPQQTGS
-888 SQVGVLPEGALSWA
+888 LPEGALCWA

-920 EGIAIVPD
+920 EGVAIVPD
-928 LQMAFRLKKAYPGVA
+928 LQTAFALKKQYPALA
-943 FATRTG
+943 FAARTG

-961 ATGDATGSALLRRS
+961 ATGEATSSALLRRS
-975 QIAALEREVS
+975 QIAALEREVEG
-985 ALRESVAHLSLV
+985 LRETNSRLTLV
-997 REGALAALEAAVMR
+997 REGALASLEAAIIR

-1022 QGLLAAAQADHLL
+1022 QGLLAAAQADNLL
-1035 ATRELENVRHR
+1035 ATRELENARHR

-1057 QGHIALLEEQITASH
+1057 QEHILLLEAQIAERE
-1072 QQLEAAN
+1072 QQLESAT
-1079 LELTTAREE
+1079 LELTSAREE
-1088 RSASASRIAL
+1088 RSAASSRIAL

-1106 AAELAEARLR
+1106 AADLAEARLR

-1143 TITARERDIVTH
+1143 TITARERDIAIH
-1155 EERIKSLEVE
+1155 EERIKSLEAE
-1165 STGLAESVETWRIES
+1165 SASLAESVEAWKMES
-1180 AESEAK
+1180 AEAEAR
-1186 VLELGVRRS
+1186 VLELGVRRT

-1220 NRSKNEV
+1220 SRSKNEV
-1227 RLAELKLRS
+1227 RLAELRLRG

-1259 ALLKAVAQ
+1259 LLLKAVASQ
-1267 QKEKERRAALP
+1267 REKERRAALP
-1278 EASESTTDSSE
+1278 EPSEGEAPLPSN
-1289 PGVITSQENIE
+1289 ENPE
-1300 EITAE
+1300 EVPVESIRALE
-1305 AVQAISG
+1305 VSAG
-1312 PVPAEIPWERIEL
+1312 PIPAEIPWERIEL

-1344 IQEFDELE
+1344 IQEYDELE
-1352 ERYRF
+1352 ERYKF

-1362 TDLVNGKDELLE
+1362 TDLINGKAELME

-1395 INFQEMFTQLFGGG
+1395 VNFQEMFSQLFAGG
-1409 KANLL
+1409 KANLI

-1553 KEAPASAEAH
+1553 KEVAAATTETAG
-1563 S
+1563 

>member
-1 MYRSSQGL
+1 
-9 FFLATRGNRDGFF
+9 
-22 RQRGDTR
+22 
-29 PVACLDQ
+29 
-36 GTIRNPRTA
+36 
-45 DCCNAGCGQVFLQRG
+45 
-60 GADSPERDKLH
+60 
-71 SGVTVGAGEGLEHL
+71 
-85 DAAGDIC
+85 
-92 GEELLNLASQL
+92 
-103 QCAFDFGRGHHAGN
+103 
-117 ESKTMLVSGSDDVL
+117 
-131 IETWRQPE
+131 
-139 GGSGFGCLNDLLTRE
+139 
-154 QGADTKVDLVTK
+154 
-166 GILDAFH
+166 
-173 GFRGCGCAER
+173 
-183 DLQGVQPPIEKGLS
+183 
-197 QWFCILGT
+197 
-205 IDGDDGN
+205 
-212 DAIGEDW
+212 
-219 SEIKRRHGGFCKE
+219 
-232 YHPLIQ
+232 
-238 ASNWGRMSGSHRESG
+238 
-253 RKMSRNHKMLWCG
+253 
-266 IIKAPTDCVFY
+266 
-277 GDRTFPKGR
+277 
-286 LMHPHSTSFPMY
+286 MY

-349 KALRGGEMADVIFN
+349 KALRGGEMADVIFS
-363 GTDTRQPHNMAE
+363 GTDTRQAHNMAE
-375 VSLTFSECEQELGV
+375 VSMTFSECEKELGV
-389 EWNEVRITRR
+389 EWNEVCITRR

-416 LKDIHNL
+416 LRDIHNL

-441 TALLLNSRPEDRR
+441 TAQLLNSRPEDRR
-454 SIFEEAAGITK
+454 AIFEEAAGITK

-481 SNLLRVSDI
+481 ANLLRVSDI

-502 RQAGKARRYQSLIED
+502 RQAGKARRYQSLMED

-533 ERSITEVAE
+533 DRSIIEVAAE
-542 QVEKSADARALY
+542 VEKSADARALY
-554 EHEIAQQ
+554 EREIA
-561 EQEVATAREQV
+561 EQEIEVSGAREKL
-572 TTLDAESEGAR
+572 TALDSETEGAR
-583 DSLQTLRNRIF
+583 DHLQTLRNRIF

-600 ETNTERCGE
+600 ETNAERSGE
-609 FREMILRARTDMEA
+609 FREMIVRSGADIDA
-623 THLRIR
+623 TRLRIR
-629 EQENE
+629 EQESE
-634 IEQTDAQ
+634 IEQADAQ
-641 ITSLLE
+641 LNSLLE
-647 VLRGEEELLQ
+647 VLRAEEESL
-657 AGTARLQQAQ
+657 AAATARVSEAQ
-667 QERQS
+667 RERITA
-672 SEQASEALTGRLH
+672 EQATEALTGRLH

-706 AERARLLQ
+706 AERARAVQ
-714 LQEQVSIAGLA
+714 LQEQVSVAGLA
-725 VSTAAIR
+725 VTTAATR
-732 ADQTGAAQASTRAS
+732 AEQTAAAQASTRQA
-746 LDEAEQELIASQQGH
+746 LDAAEQELIASQQAQ
-761 DEAQAARQ
+761 DEAQTARQ
-769 IAETEWNNA
+769 AAETEWNSS

-817 FYQAGILG
+817 FFQAGILG
-825 TLASLVEVPP
+825 TLASLVEIPA
-835 AEIPAIEAALGA
+835 AEIPAVEAALGA
-847 ASRAIVFADAGMA
+847 ASRAVVFSDAGMA
-860 ESALQTLR
+860 EAALQTLR
-868 EAVQGRAAVMA
+868 EAAQGRASVLAGDLLPMA
-879 SDLVPVIPS
+879 SQQTGL
-888 SQVGVLPEGALSWA
+888 LPEGAICWA

-911 AHGLIARLL
+911 AHGLIGRLL
-920 EGIAIVPD
+920 EGVAIVPD
-928 LQMAFRLKKAYPGVA
+928 LQTAFRLKKANPGLA
-943 FATRTG
+943 FAARTG

-961 ATGDATGSALLRRS
+961 ATGEATSSALMRRS
-975 QIAALEREVS
+975 QIAALEREV
-985 ALRESVAHLSLV
+985 AGLRDGVTRLSLV
-997 REGALAALEAAVMR
+997 REGALAALEASVSR

-1022 QGLLAAAQADHLL
+1022 QGLLAAAQADNLL
-1035 ATRELENVRHR
+1035 AGRELENARHR

-1052 EISAL
+1052 EIASL
-1057 QGHIALLEEQITASH
+1057 QEHIG
-1072 QQLEAAN
+1072 QLEAQIAERDRQLESAT
-1079 LELTTAREE
+1079 LELANARDE
-1088 RSASASRIAL
+1088 RSSAASRIAL
-1098 LRDAETAA
+1098 LREAEAEAA
-1106 AAELAEARLR
+1106 NSLAEARLR
-1116 VATERQRQQSLA
+1116 VATERQRQESLA
-1128 SQRAPMEARIRELAE
+1128 SQRAPMEARVRELAE
-1143 TITARERDIVTH
+1143 TIAARERDIATH
-1155 EERIKSLEVE
+1155 EERIRSLEAE
-1165 STGLAESVETWRIES
+1165 STALAESVLGWKQES
-1180 AESEAK
+1180 TEAEAR
-1186 VLELGVRRS
+1186 VLELGVRRN
-1195 ELQAGVE
+1195 ELQQGVE

-1220 NRSKNEV
+1220 NRAKNEV
-1227 RLAELKLRS
+1227 RLAELKLRA
-1236 ESIRDHVSRRY
+1236 EAIRDHVSRRY
-1247 QLDLA
+1247 QLDLE

-1259 ALLKAVAQ
+1259 ALLKAVATRN
-1267 QKEKERRAALP
+1267 EKDRKAAALP
-1278 EASESTTDSSE
+1278 ESSE
-1289 PGVITSQENIE
+1289 TGTDGETPIASNENPE
-1300 EITAE
+1300 EVSVEVVE
-1305 AVQAISG
+1305 AALSG
-1312 PVPAEIPWERIEL
+1312 PIPAEIPWERIEL

-1374 AISRINKT
+1374 AIARINKT

-1395 INFQEMFTQLFGGG
+1395 VNFQEMFTQLFGGG

-1553 KEAPASAEAH
+1553 KEAAATTETAG
-1563 S
+1563 

>member
-1 MYRSSQGL
+1 MPIKAS
-9 FFLATRGNRDGFF
+9 
-22 RQRGDTR
+22 
-29 PVACLDQ
+29 V
-36 GTIRNPRTA
+36 
-45 DCCNAGCGQVFLQRG
+45 
-60 GADSPERDKLH
+60 
-71 SGVTVGAGEGLEHL
+71 EH
-85 DAAGDIC
+85 
-92 GEELLNLASQL
+92 
-103 QCAFDFGRGHHAGN
+103 
-117 ESKTMLVSGSDDVL
+117 
-131 IETWRQPE
+131 
-139 GGSGFGCLNDLLTRE
+139 
-154 QGADTKVDLVTK
+154 
-166 GILDAFH
+166 
-173 GFRGCGCAER
+173 
-183 DLQGVQPPIEKGLS
+183 PP
-197 QWFCILGT
+197 
-205 IDGDDGN
+205 
-212 DAIGEDW
+212 
-219 SEIKRRHGGFCKE
+219 
-232 YHPLIQ
+232 PLI
-238 ASNWGRMSGSHRESG
+238 
-253 RKMSRNHKMLWCG
+253 L
-266 IIKAPTDCVFY
+266 
-277 GDRTFPKGR
+277 
-286 LMHPHSTSFPMY
+286 MY

-375 VSLTFSECEQELGV
+375 VSMTFAECEQELGV

-441 TALLLNSRPEDRR
+441 TAQLLNSRPEDRR
-454 SIFEEAAGITK
+454 AIFEEAAGITK
-465 YKAQKKEAL
+465 YKAQKREAL

-502 RQAGKARRYQSLIED
+502 RQAGKARRYQSLMED

-533 ERSITEVAE
+533 ERSTAEVAE

-554 EHEIAQQ
+554 EHEIG
-561 EQEVATAREQV
+561 EQEIEVAGAREQV
-572 TTLDAESEGAR
+572 TALDTETGVAR

-600 ETNTERCGE
+600 ETNAERCGE
-609 FREMILRARTDMEA
+609 FREMGIRARADIDA

-641 ITSLLE
+641 LTSLLE

-657 AGTARLQQAQ
+657 AGAARLQQAQ

-672 SEQASEALTGRLH
+672 AEQATESLTGRLH
-685 ELENR
+685 GLENR

-697 LSTAGARRD
+697 LSTASARRD
-706 AERARLLQ
+706 AERSRSLQ
-714 LQEQVSIAGLA
+714 LQEQVSVAGLA
-725 VSTAAIR
+725 VTTAATR
-732 ADQTGAAQASTRAS
+732 ADQTGTAQTSTRAS
-746 LDEAEQELIASQQGH
+746 LDAAEQELLAAQQGH
-761 DEAQAARQ
+761 DEAQNARQ
-769 IAETEWNNA
+769 IAETEWNNS

-825 TLASLVEVPP
+825 TLASLIEVPTT
-835 AEIPAIEAALGA
+835 EIPAIEAALGA

-860 ESALQTLR
+860 EAALQTLR
-868 EAVQGRAAVMA
+868 EAAQGRASVVA
-879 SDLVPVIPS
+879 SDLLPISPS
-888 SQVGVLPEGALSWA
+888 PAGALPEGATCWA
-902 TDVVRATGS
+902 VDVVRATGS
-911 AHGLIARLL
+911 AHGLISRLL
-920 EGIAIVPD
+920 EGVAIVPD
-928 LQMAFRLKKAYPGVA
+928 LATAFRLKREYPGLA
-943 FATRTG
+943 FAAHTG
-949 EFLGRDGVAHGG
+949 EFVARDGVAHGG
-961 ATGDATGSALLRRS
+961 STGEVSGSALLRRS
-975 QIAALEREVS
+975 QIASLEREVNS
-985 ALRESVAHLSLV
+985 LRESVSHLSLV
-997 REGALAALEAAVMR
+997 REGALAALEAAVNR
-1011 LRDAREHLGNT
+1011 LRDAREVLGNT
-1022 QGLLAAAQADHLL
+1022 QGLLAAAQADNLL
-1035 ATRELENVRHR
+1035 ATRELENARNR
-1046 HESLDG
+1046 HESLDR
-1052 EISAL
+1052 EISSL
-1057 QGHIALLEEQITASH
+1057 QEHIQLLEAQIADRE
-1072 QQLEAAN
+1072 QQLETAS
-1079 LELTTAREE
+1079 LELNTAREE
-1088 RSASASRIAL
+1088 RSAAGSRISF
-1098 LRDAETAA
+1098 LRDAETTAA
-1106 AAELAEARLR
+1106 ADLAEARLR

-1128 SQRAPMEARIRELAE
+1128 NQRAPMEARIRELAE
-1143 TITARERDIVTH
+1143 TIAVRERDITTH
-1155 EERIKSLEVE
+1155 DEKIKSLEAE
-1165 STGLAESVETWRIES
+1165 STGLAESVETWKIES
-1180 AESEAK
+1180 AEAEAR
-1186 VLELGVRRS
+1186 VLELGVRRA
-1195 ELQAGVE
+1195 ELQSGVE

-1227 RLAELKLRS
+1227 RLAELKLRA

-1278 EASESTTDSSE
+1278 ESTDPMVEGEVSSN
-1289 PGVITSQENIE
+1289 ENPE
-1300 EITAE
+1300 EVTVE
-1305 AVQAISG
+1305 TVQAISG
-1312 PVPAEIPWERIEL
+1312 PIPAEIPWERIEL

-1332 RVDSMGPVNLDA
+1332 RADSMGPVNLDA
-1344 IQEFDELE
+1344 IQEYDELE
-1352 ERYRF
+1352 ERYKF

-1362 TDLVNGKDELLE
+1362 NDLINGKAELME
-1374 AISRINKT
+1374 AIARINKT
-1382 TRELFSETFEKIR
+1382 TKELFSETFEKIR
-1395 INFQEMFTQLFGGG
+1395 VNFLEMFTQLFGGG

-1424 GIEIIAQPPGKKL
+1424 GIEIIASPPGKKL

-1507 MSRADTLYGVTM
+1507 MSRADSLYGVTM

-1532 TGRDEQLPPAAASNS
+1532 TGRDEQLPPAAATNS

-1553 KEAPASAEAH
+1553 QEVVAEEAAG
-1563 S
+1563 

>member
-1 MYRSSQGL
+1 
-9 FFLATRGNRDGFF
+9 
-22 RQRGDTR
+22 
-29 PVACLDQ
+29 
-36 GTIRNPRTA
+36 
-45 DCCNAGCGQVFLQRG
+45 
-60 GADSPERDKLH
+60 
-71 SGVTVGAGEGLEHL
+71 
-85 DAAGDIC
+85 
-92 GEELLNLASQL
+92 
-103 QCAFDFGRGHHAGN
+103 
-117 ESKTMLVSGSDDVL
+117 
-131 IETWRQPE
+131 
-139 GGSGFGCLNDLLTRE
+139 
-154 QGADTKVDLVTK
+154 
-166 GILDAFH
+166 
-173 GFRGCGCAER
+173 
-183 DLQGVQPPIEKGLS
+183 
-197 QWFCILGT
+197 
-205 IDGDDGN
+205 
-212 DAIGEDW
+212 
-219 SEIKRRHGGFCKE
+219 
-232 YHPLIQ
+232 
-238 ASNWGRMSGSHRESG
+238 
-253 RKMSRNHKMLWCG
+253 
-266 IIKAPTDCVFY
+266 
-277 GDRTFPKGR
+277 
-286 LMHPHSTSFPMY
+286 MY

-349 KALRGGEMADVIFN
+349 KALRGGEMADVIFS
-363 GTDTRQPHNMAE
+363 GTDTRQAHNMAE
-375 VSLTFSECEQELGV
+375 VSMTFSECEKELGV
-389 EWNEVRITRR
+389 EWNEVCITRR

-441 TALLLNSRPEDRR
+441 TAQLLNSRPEDRR
-454 SIFEEAAGITK
+454 AIFEEAAGITK
-465 YKAQKKEAL
+465 YKSQKKEAL

-481 SNLLRVSDI
+481 ANLLRVSDI

-502 RQAGKARRYQSLIED
+502 RQAGKARRYQSLMED

-533 ERSITEVAE
+533 DRSLIEVAAE
-542 QVEKSADARALY
+542 VEKSADARSLY
-554 EHEIAQQ
+554 EREIA
-561 EQEVATAREQV
+561 EQEVEVSGAREQLS
-572 TTLDAESEGAR
+572 TLDSETEGAR
-583 DSLQTLRNRIF
+583 DHLQTLRNRIF

-600 ETNTERCGE
+600 ETNTERAGE
-609 FREMILRARTDMEA
+609 FREMIVRSGADIDA
-623 THLRIR
+623 TRLRIR
-629 EQENE
+629 EQESE
-634 IEQTDAQ
+634 IEQADAQ
-641 ITSLLE
+641 LNSLLE
-647 VLRGEEELLQ
+647 VLRAEEESLT
-657 AGTARLQQAQ
+657 AATARVSEAQ
-667 QERQS
+667 RKRITE
-672 SEQASEALTGRLH
+672 EQATEALTGRLH

-706 AERARLLQ
+706 AERARSLQ
-714 LQEQVSIAGLA
+714 LQEQVSVAGLA
-725 VSTAAIR
+725 VTTAATR
-732 ADQTGAAQASTRAS
+732 AEQTASAQASTRQA
-746 LDEAEQELIASQQGH
+746 LDAAEQELLASQQAQ
-761 DEAQAARQ
+761 DESQLARQ
-769 IAETEWNNA
+769 SAETEWNTS

-825 TLASLVEVPP
+825 TLASLMEIPA
-835 AEIPAIEAALGA
+835 AEIPAVEAALGA
-847 ASRAIVFADAGMA
+847 ASRAIVFSDADMA

-868 EAVQGRAAVMA
+868 EAAQGRASVLA
-879 SDLVPVIPS
+879 SDLLPMAAQQTS
-888 SQVGVLPEGALSWA
+888 YLPEGAICWA

-911 AHGLIARLL
+911 AHGLIGRLL
-920 EGIAIVPD
+920 EGVAIVPD
-928 LQMAFRLKKAYPGVA
+928 LQTAFRLKKAHPGLA
-943 FATRTG
+943 FAARTG

-961 ATGDATGSALLRRS
+961 ATGEATSSALMRRS
-975 QIAALEREVS
+975 QIATLEREV
-985 ALRESVAHLSLV
+985 AGLRESVAHLSLV
-997 REGALAALEAAVMR
+997 REGALAALEASVNR
-1011 LRDAREHLGNT
+1011 LREAREHLGNT
-1022 QGLLAAAQADHLL
+1022 QGLLAAAQADNLL
-1035 ATRELENVRHR
+1035 ASRELENARHR

-1057 QGHIALLEEQITASH
+1057 QEHIGQLETQITERN
-1072 QQLEAAN
+1072 QQLESAT
-1079 LELTTAREE
+1079 LELANAREE
-1088 RSASASRIAL
+1088 RSAAATKIAL
-1098 LRDAETAA
+1098 LREAEAEAA
-1106 AAELAEARLR
+1106 NALAEARLR
-1116 VATERQRQQSLA
+1116 VATERQRQESLA
-1128 SQRAPMEARIRELAE
+1128 GQRAPMEARVRELAE
-1143 TITARERDIVTH
+1143 TISARERDIATH
-1155 EERIKSLEVE
+1155 EERIRSLESE
-1165 STGLAESVETWRIES
+1165 STTLAESVEGWKQES
-1180 AESEAK
+1180 TEAEAR
-1186 VLELGVRRS
+1186 VLELGVRRN
-1195 ELQAGVE
+1195 ELQQGVE

-1220 NRSKNEV
+1220 NRAKNEV
-1227 RLAELKLRS
+1227 RLAELKLRA
-1236 ESIRDHVSRRY
+1236 EAIRDHVSRRY
-1247 QLDLA
+1247 QLDLE

-1259 ALLKAVAQ
+1259 ALLKAVATRN
-1267 QKEKERRAALP
+1267 EKDRKAAALP
-1278 EASESTTDSSE
+1278 ESSE
-1289 PGVITSQENIE
+1289 AGTEGETPIASNENPE
-1300 EITAE
+1300 EVSVEMVE
-1305 AVQAISG
+1305 AALSG
-1312 PVPAEIPWERIEL
+1312 PIPAEIPWERIEL

-1374 AISRINKT
+1374 AINRINKT
-1382 TRELFSETFEKIR
+1382 TRELFAETFEKIR

-1507 MSRADTLYGVTM
+1507 MSRADSLYGVTM

-1553 KEAPASAEAH
+1553 KEAATVAAAEETAS
-1563 S
+1563 

>member
-1 MYRSSQGL
+1 
-9 FFLATRGNRDGFF
+9 
-22 RQRGDTR
+22 
-29 PVACLDQ
+29 
-36 GTIRNPRTA
+36 
-45 DCCNAGCGQVFLQRG
+45 
-60 GADSPERDKLH
+60 
-71 SGVTVGAGEGLEHL
+71 
-85 DAAGDIC
+85 
-92 GEELLNLASQL
+92 
-103 QCAFDFGRGHHAGN
+103 
-117 ESKTMLVSGSDDVL
+117 
-131 IETWRQPE
+131 
-139 GGSGFGCLNDLLTRE
+139 
-154 QGADTKVDLVTK
+154 
-166 GILDAFH
+166 
-173 GFRGCGCAER
+173 
-183 DLQGVQPPIEKGLS
+183 
-197 QWFCILGT
+197 
-205 IDGDDGN
+205 
-212 DAIGEDW
+212 
-219 SEIKRRHGGFCKE
+219 
-232 YHPLIQ
+232 
-238 ASNWGRMSGSHRESG
+238 
-253 RKMSRNHKMLWCG
+253 
-266 IIKAPTDCVFY
+266 
-277 GDRTFPKGR
+277 
-286 LMHPHSTSFPMY
+286 MY

-375 VSLTFSECEQELGV
+375 VSMTFAECEQELGV

-441 TALLLNSRPEDRR
+441 TAQLLNSRPEDRR
-454 SIFEEAAGITK
+454 AIFEEAAGITK

-502 RQAGKARRYQSLIED
+502 RQAGKARRYQSLMED

-528 TYLDL
+528 TYIDL

-554 EHEIAQQ
+554 EHEIG
-561 EQEVATAREQV
+561 EQELEVAGAREQV
-572 TTLDAESEGAR
+572 TALDAETGGAR

-600 ETNTERCGE
+600 ETNAERCGE
-609 FREMILRARTDMEA
+609 FREMGLRARADIDA

-641 ITSLLE
+641 LVSLLE

-657 AGTARLQQAQ
+657 AGAARLQQAQ
-667 QERQS
+667 QERQTA
-672 SEQASEALTGRLH
+672 EQATETLTGRLH
-685 ELENR
+685 GLENR

-697 LSTAGARRD
+697 LSTASARRD
-706 AERARLLQ
+706 AERSRSLQ
-714 LQEQVSIAGLA
+714 LQEQVSVAGLA
-725 VSTAAIR
+725 VTTAATR
-732 ADQTGAAQASTRAS
+732 AEQTGAAQASTRAS
-746 LDEAEQELIASQQGH
+746 LDAAEQELLAAQQGH
-761 DEAQAARQ
+761 DESQNARQ
-769 IAETEWNNA
+769 TAETEWNNA

-835 AEIPAIEAALGA
+835 VEIPAIEAALGA

-868 EAVQGRAAVMA
+868 EAVQGRASVVAG
-879 SDLVPVIPS
+879 DLLPIPS
-888 SQVGVLPEGALSWA
+888 SQGGPLPEGAISWA
-902 TDVVRATGS
+902 ADVVRATGS

-920 EGIAIVPD
+920 EGVVIVPD
-928 LQMAFRLKKAYPGVA
+928 LQSAFRLKRAYPGLA
-943 FATRTG
+943 FAARTG

-961 ATGDATGSALLRRS
+961 ATGEATGSALLRRS
-975 QIAALEREVS
+975 QIATLEREVS
-985 ALRESVAHLSLV
+985 VVRESVHHLSLV
-997 REGALAALEAAVMR
+997 REGALASLEAAVNR
-1011 LRDAREHLGNT
+1011 LRDAREVLGNT
-1022 QGLLAAAQADHLL
+1022 QGLLAAAQADNLL
-1035 ATRELENVRHR
+1035 ATRELENARHR

-1052 EISAL
+1052 EISSL
-1057 QGHIALLEEQITASH
+1057 QEHIQLLEAQIADRE
-1072 QQLEAAN
+1072 QQLETATV
-1079 LELTTAREE
+1079 ELNTAREE
-1088 RSASASRIAL
+1088 RSAASSRISF
-1098 LRDAETAA
+1098 LRDAETTA

-1128 SQRAPMEARIRELAE
+1128 NQRAPMEARIRELAE
-1143 TITARERDIVTH
+1143 TISVRERDITTH
-1155 EERIKSLEVE
+1155 EEKIKSLEAE
-1165 STGLAESVETWRIES
+1165 STGLAESVETWKIES
-1180 AESEAK
+1180 AEAEAR
-1186 VLELGVRRS
+1186 VLELGVRRA
-1195 ELQAGVE
+1195 ELQSGVE

-1227 RLAELKLRS
+1227 RLAELKLRA

-1278 EASESTTDSSE
+1278 ESTNSSAE
-1289 PGVITSQENIE
+1289 GEVLSNENPAE
-1300 EITAE
+1300 VTVE

-1312 PVPAEIPWERIEL
+1312 PIPAEIPWDRIEM

-1332 RVDSMGPVNLDA
+1332 RADSMGPVNLDA
-1344 IQEFDELE
+1344 IQEYDELE
-1352 ERYRF
+1352 ERFKF

-1362 TDLVNGKDELLE
+1362 NDLINGKAELLE
-1374 AISRINKT
+1374 AIARINKT
-1382 TRELFSETFEKIR
+1382 TKELFSETFEKIR
-1395 INFQEMFTQLFGGG
+1395 VNFQEMFTQLFGGG

-1424 GIEIIAQPPGKKL
+1424 GIEIIASPPGKKL

-1507 MSRADTLYGVTM
+1507 MSRADSLYGVTM

-1532 TGRDEQLPPAAASNS
+1532 TGRDEQLPPAAATNS

-1553 KEAPASAEAH
+1553 QEVAAV
-1563 S
+1563 

>member
-1 MYRSSQGL
+1 
-9 FFLATRGNRDGFF
+9 
-22 RQRGDTR
+22 
-29 PVACLDQ
+29 
-36 GTIRNPRTA
+36 
-45 DCCNAGCGQVFLQRG
+45 
-60 GADSPERDKLH
+60 
-71 SGVTVGAGEGLEHL
+71 
-85 DAAGDIC
+85 
-92 GEELLNLASQL
+92 
-103 QCAFDFGRGHHAGN
+103 
-117 ESKTMLVSGSDDVL
+117 
-131 IETWRQPE
+131 
-139 GGSGFGCLNDLLTRE
+139 
-154 QGADTKVDLVTK
+154 
-166 GILDAFH
+166 
-173 GFRGCGCAER
+173 
-183 DLQGVQPPIEKGLS
+183 
-197 QWFCILGT
+197 
-205 IDGDDGN
+205 
-212 DAIGEDW
+212 
-219 SEIKRRHGGFCKE
+219 
-232 YHPLIQ
+232 
-238 ASNWGRMSGSHRESG
+238 
-253 RKMSRNHKMLWCG
+253 
-266 IIKAPTDCVFY
+266 
-277 GDRTFPKGR
+277 
-286 LMHPHSTSFPMY
+286 MY

-375 VSLTFSECEQELGV
+375 VSMTFAECEQELGV

-441 TALLLNSRPEDRR
+441 TAQLLNSRPEDRR
-454 SIFEEAAGITK
+454 AIFEEAAGITK

-502 RQAGKARRYQSLIED
+502 RQAGKARRYQSLMED

-528 TYLDL
+528 TYIDL

-554 EHEIAQQ
+554 EHEIG
-561 EQEVATAREQV
+561 EQELEVAGAREQV
-572 TTLDAESEGAR
+572 TALDAETGGAR

-600 ETNTERCGE
+600 ETNAERCGE
-609 FREMILRARTDMEA
+609 FREMGLRARADIDA

-641 ITSLLE
+641 LVSLLE

-657 AGTARLQQAQ
+657 AGAARLQQAQ
-667 QERQS
+667 QERQTA
-672 SEQASEALTGRLH
+672 EQATETLTGRLH
-685 ELENR
+685 GLENR

-697 LSTAGARRD
+697 LSTASARRD
-706 AERARLLQ
+706 AERSRSLQ
-714 LQEQVSIAGLA
+714 LQEQVSVAGLA
-725 VSTAAIR
+725 VTTAATR
-732 ADQTGAAQASTRAS
+732 AEQTGAAQASTRAS
-746 LDEAEQELIASQQGH
+746 LDAAEQELLAAQQGH
-761 DEAQAARQ
+761 DESQNARQ
-769 IAETEWNNA
+769 TAETEWNNA

-835 AEIPAIEAALGA
+835 VEIPAIEAALGA

-868 EAVQGRAAVMA
+868 EAVQGRASVVAG
-879 SDLVPVIPS
+879 DLLPIPS
-888 SQVGVLPEGALSWA
+888 SQGGPLPEGAISWA
-902 TDVVRATGS
+902 ADVVRATGS

-920 EGIAIVPD
+920 EGVVIVPD
-928 LQMAFRLKKAYPGVA
+928 LQSAFRLKRAYPGLA
-943 FATRTG
+943 FAARTG

-961 ATGDATGSALLRRS
+961 ATGEATGSALLRRS
-975 QIAALEREVS
+975 QIATLEREVS
-985 ALRESVAHLSLV
+985 VVRESVHHLSLV
-997 REGALAALEAAVMR
+997 REGALASLEAAVNR
-1011 LRDAREHLGNT
+1011 LRDAREVLGNT
-1022 QGLLAAAQADHLL
+1022 QGLLAAAQADNLL
-1035 ATRELENVRHR
+1035 ATRELENARHR

-1052 EISAL
+1052 EISSL
-1057 QGHIALLEEQITASH
+1057 QEHIQLLEAQIADRE
-1072 QQLEAAN
+1072 QQLETATV
-1079 LELTTAREE
+1079 ELNTAREE
-1088 RSASASRIAL
+1088 RSAASCRISF
-1098 LRDAETAA
+1098 LRDAETTA

-1128 SQRAPMEARIRELAE
+1128 NQRAPMEARIRELAE
-1143 TITARERDIVTH
+1143 TISVRERDITTH
-1155 EERIKSLEVE
+1155 EEKIKSLEAE
-1165 STGLAESVETWRIES
+1165 STGLAESVETWKIES
-1180 AESEAK
+1180 AEAEAR
-1186 VLELGVRRS
+1186 VLELGVRRA
-1195 ELQAGVE
+1195 ELQSGVE

-1227 RLAELKLRS
+1227 RLAELKLRA

-1259 ALLKAVAQ
+1259 ALLMAVAQ

-1278 EASESTTDSSE
+1278 ESTDSSAE
-1289 PGVITSQENIE
+1289 GEVLSNENPAE
-1300 EITAE
+1300 VTVE

-1312 PVPAEIPWERIEL
+1312 PIPAEIPWDRIEL

-1332 RVDSMGPVNLDA
+1332 RADSMGPVNLDA
-1344 IQEFDELE
+1344 IQEYDELE
-1352 ERYRF
+1352 ERYKF

-1362 TDLVNGKDELLE
+1362 NDLINGKAELLE
-1374 AISRINKT
+1374 AIARINKT
-1382 TRELFSETFEKIR
+1382 TKELFSETFEKIR
-1395 INFQEMFTQLFGGG
+1395 VNFQEMFTQLFGGG

-1424 GIEIIAQPPGKKL
+1424 GIEIIASPPGKKL

-1507 MSRADTLYGVTM
+1507 MSRADSLYGVTM

-1532 TGRDEQLPPAAASNS
+1532 TGRDEQLPPAAATNS

-1553 KEAPASAEAH
+1553 QEVAAV
-1563 S
+1563 

>member
-1 MYRSSQGL
+1 
-9 FFLATRGNRDGFF
+9 
-22 RQRGDTR
+22 
-29 PVACLDQ
+29 
-36 GTIRNPRTA
+36 
-45 DCCNAGCGQVFLQRG
+45 
-60 GADSPERDKLH
+60 
-71 SGVTVGAGEGLEHL
+71 
-85 DAAGDIC
+85 
-92 GEELLNLASQL
+92 
-103 QCAFDFGRGHHAGN
+103 
-117 ESKTMLVSGSDDVL
+117 
-131 IETWRQPE
+131 
-139 GGSGFGCLNDLLTRE
+139 
-154 QGADTKVDLVTK
+154 
-166 GILDAFH
+166 
-173 GFRGCGCAER
+173 
-183 DLQGVQPPIEKGLS
+183 
-197 QWFCILGT
+197 
-205 IDGDDGN
+205 
-212 DAIGEDW
+212 
-219 SEIKRRHGGFCKE
+219 
-232 YHPLIQ
+232 
-238 ASNWGRMSGSHRESG
+238 
-253 RKMSRNHKMLWCG
+253 
-266 IIKAPTDCVFY
+266 
-277 GDRTFPKGR
+277 
-286 LMHPHSTSFPMY
+286 MY

-310 APKTTLRFH
+310 APKTVLRFH

-375 VSLTFSECEQELGV
+375 VSMTFGECEQELGT
-389 EWNEVRITRR
+389 EWNEVCITRR

-435 IMEQGR
+435 IMEQGK

-481 SNLLRVSDI
+481 ANLLRVSDI

-502 RQAGKARRYQSLIED
+502 RQAGKARRYQSLMED

-542 QVEKSADARALY
+542 QVDKSADARSLY
-554 EHEIAQQ
+554 EREIE
-561 EQEVATAREQV
+561 EQEVEVAGAREQL
-572 TTLDAESEGAR
+572 TTLDTETEGAR
-583 DSLQTLRNRIF
+583 DHLQTLRNRIF
-594 SGESRI
+594 SGENRI
-600 ETNTERCGE
+600 ETNSERAGE
-609 FREMILRARTDMEA
+609 FRGMMERSRADIDSM
-623 THLRIR
+623 HLRIR
-629 EQENE
+629 EQETE
-634 IEQTDAQ
+634 IEQADAQ
-641 ITSLLE
+641 LTSLLE
-647 VLRGEEELLQ
+647 VLRAEEESLT
-657 AGTARLQQAQ
+657 ASTARVSEAQ
-667 QERQS
+667 RERIVAEQET
-672 SEQASEALTGRLH
+672 EALTGRLH

-706 AERARLLQ
+706 AESARVLQ
-714 LQEQVSIAGLA
+714 LREQASVAELA
-725 VSTAAIR
+725 VATAATR
-732 ADQTGAAQASTRAS
+732 SAQTESALASTRQA
-746 LDEAEQELIASQQGH
+746 LDAAELELMQAQQAH
-761 DEAQAARQ
+761 DESQTARQ
-769 IAETEWNNA
+769 IAESEWNTA
-778 VKQLSEREHRLEIL
+778 GKQLSEKEHRLEIL

-817 FYQAGILG
+817 FFQAGITG
-825 TLASLVEVPP
+825 TLASLIEVTP
-835 AEIPAIEAALGA
+835 AEIPAVEAALGA
-847 ASRAIVFADAGMA
+847 AGRSIVFKDTGVA
-860 ESALQTLR
+860 EEALRTLR
-868 EAVQGRAAVMA
+868 EAAQGKA
-879 SDLVPVIPS
+879 SVLAGDLLPVLHQQGS
-888 SQVGVLPEGALSWA
+888 GLPEGALGWA
-902 TDVVRATGS
+902 ADAVRSAGS
-911 AHGLIARLL
+911 VGSLVARLL
-920 EGIAIVPD
+920 EGVAIVPD
-928 LQMAFRLKKAYPGVA
+928 LASALRLKRQYPDLA
-943 FATRTG
+943 FATRDG
-949 EFLGRDGVAHGG
+949 EYVAHDGVIQGG
-961 ATGDATGSALLRRS
+961 ATGETNTSALLRHS
-975 QIAALEREVS
+975 QIAALEREVETQRNEFS
-985 ALRESVAHLSLV
+985 RLSLA
-997 REGALAALEAAVMR
+997 REGALASLEAAINR

-1022 QGLLAAAQADHLL
+1022 QGLLAASQADHLL

-1046 HESLDG
+1046 HEVLDG
-1052 EISAL
+1052 EIAAL
-1057 QGHIALLEEQITASH
+1057 QSHLGELEGRITGL
-1072 QQLEAAN
+1072 QQELENAN
-1079 LELTTAREE
+1079 AGLSSAREE
-1088 RSASASRIAL
+1088 RSAAGARSAL
-1098 LRDAETAA
+1098 LRVAEAEAA
-1106 AAELAEARLR
+1106 NALAEARLR

-1128 SQRAPMEARIRELAE
+1128 SQRAPMEARLRELAE
-1143 TITARERDIVTH
+1143 TISVRERDIASH
-1155 EERIKSLEVE
+1155 EERIRTLE
-1165 STGLAESVETWRIES
+1165 LES
-1180 AESEAK
+1180 AELASSVEGWKLEVTEAEAK
-1186 VLELGVRRS
+1186 VIELGARRN
-1195 ELQAGVE
+1195 ELQQGVE

-1227 RLAELKLRS
+1227 RLAELKLRA
-1236 ESIRDHVSRRY
+1236 EAIRDHVSRRY

-1259 ALLKAVAQ
+1259 SLLKAVLS

-1278 EASESTTDSSE
+1278 ESRDEGSNVESSIASN
-1289 PGVITSQENIE
+1289 ENPE
-1300 EITAE
+1300 EVHVEVLE
-1305 AVQAISG
+1305 AAASG
-1312 PVPAEIPWERIEL
+1312 PMPAEIPWERIEA

-1344 IQEFDELE
+1344 IQEYDELE
-1352 ERYRF
+1352 ERYNF

-1362 TDLVNGKDELLE
+1362 TDLVNGKEELME

-1382 TRELFSETFEKIR
+1382 TRELFAETFEKIR
-1395 INFQEMFTQLFGGG
+1395 LNFQEMFTQLFGGG

-1532 TGRDEQLPPAAASNS
+1532 TGRDEQLPPAAASNT

-1553 KEAPASAEAH
+1553 KEAAPASLEAQ

>member
-1 MYRSSQGL
+1 M
-9 FFLATRGNRDGFF
+9 
-22 RQRGDTR
+22 
-29 PVACLDQ
+29 
-36 GTIRNPRTA
+36 
-45 DCCNAGCGQVFLQRG
+45 
-60 GADSPERDKLH
+60 
-71 SGVTVGAGEGLEHL
+71 
-85 DAAGDIC
+85 
-92 GEELLNLASQL
+92 
-103 QCAFDFGRGHHAGN
+103 
-117 ESKTMLVSGSDDVL
+117 
-131 IETWRQPE
+131 
-139 GGSGFGCLNDLLTRE
+139 
-154 QGADTKVDLVTK
+154 
-166 GILDAFH
+166 
-173 GFRGCGCAER
+173 
-183 DLQGVQPPIEKGLS
+183 PP
-197 QWFCILGT
+197 
-205 IDGDDGN
+205 
-212 DAIGEDW
+212 
-219 SEIKRRHGGFCKE
+219 
-232 YHPLIQ
+232 
-238 ASNWGRMSGSHRESG
+238 
-253 RKMSRNHKMLWCG
+253 
-266 IIKAPTDCVFY
+266 
-277 GDRTFPKGR
+277 
-286 LMHPHSTSFPMY
+286 STSFSMY

-375 VSLTFSECEQELGV
+375 VSMTFAECEQELGV

-441 TALLLNSRPEDRR
+441 TAQLLNSRPEDRR
-454 SIFEEAAGITK
+454 AIFEEAAGITK

-502 RQAGKARRYQSLIED
+502 RQAGKARRYQSLMED

-533 ERSITEVAE
+533 ERSITEVAD

-554 EHEIAQQ
+554 EREIG
-561 EQEVATAREQV
+561 EQELEVAGAREQV
-572 TTLDAESEGAR
+572 TTLDAENAGAR

-609 FREMILRARTDMEA
+609 FREMGIRARADIDA

-641 ITSLLE
+641 LTSLLE

-657 AGTARLQQAQ
+657 AGAARLQQAQ

-672 SEQASEALTGRLH
+672 AEQETESLTGRLH
-685 ELENR
+685 GLENR

-697 LSTAGARRD
+697 LSTASARRD
-706 AERARLLQ
+706 AERSRSLQ
-714 LQEQVSIAGLA
+714 LQEQVSVAGLA
-725 VSTAAIR
+725 VTTAATR

-746 LDEAEQELIASQQGH
+746 LDAAEQELLAAQQGH
-761 DEAQAARQ
+761 DESQNARQ
-769 IAETEWNNA
+769 TAETEWNNA
-778 VKQLSEREHRLEIL
+778 VKQLSERDHRLEIL

-835 AEIPAIEAALGA
+835 VEIPAIEAALGA

-868 EAVQGRAAVMA
+868 EAVQGRASVVA
-879 SDLVPVIPS
+879 SDLLPIPPS
-888 SQVGVLPEGALSWA
+888 HGQELPEGAISWA
-902 TDVVRATGS
+902 ADVVRATGS

-920 EGIAIVPD
+920 EGVVIVPD
-928 LQMAFRLKKAYPGVA
+928 LQNAFRLKRVYPGLA
-943 FATRTG
+943 FAARTG
-949 EFLGRDGVAHGG
+949 EFIARDGVAHGG
-961 ATGDATGSALLRRS
+961 ATGEATGSALLRRS
-975 QIAALEREVS
+975 QIATLEREVS
-985 ALRESVAHLSLV
+985 VMRENVNHLSLV
-997 REGALAALEAAVMR
+997 REGALASLEAAVTR
-1011 LRDAREHLGNT
+1011 LRDAREVLGNT
-1022 QGLLAAAQADHLL
+1022 QGLLAAAQADNLL
-1035 ATRELENVRHR
+1035 ATRELENARHR

-1052 EISAL
+1052 EISSL
-1057 QGHIALLEEQITASH
+1057 QEHIQLLEAQIADRE
-1072 QQLEAAN
+1072 QQLETAT
-1079 LELTTAREE
+1079 LELNAAREE
-1088 RSASASRIAL
+1088 RSAASSRISF

-1106 AAELAEARLR
+1106 ASDLAEARLR

-1128 SQRAPMEARIRELAE
+1128 NQRAPMEARIRELAE
-1143 TITARERDIVTH
+1143 TISARERDTTTH
-1155 EERIKSLEVE
+1155 EEKIKTLEAE
-1165 STGLAESVETWRIES
+1165 STGLAESVETWKIES
-1180 AESEAK
+1180 AEVEAR
-1186 VLELGVRRS
+1186 VLELGVRRA
-1195 ELQAGVE
+1195 ELQSGVE

-1227 RLAELKLRS
+1227 RLAELRLRA

-1267 QKEKERRAALP
+1267 QREKERRAALP
-1278 EASESTTDSSE
+1278 ESPDPTTEGEVPSN
-1289 PGVITSQENIE
+1289 ENPE
-1300 EITAE
+1300 EVTVE
-1305 AVQAISG
+1305 VVQAISG
-1312 PVPAEIPWERIEL
+1312 PIPAEIPWERIEL

-1332 RVDSMGPVNLDA
+1332 RADSMGPVNLDA
-1344 IQEFDELE
+1344 IQEYDELE
-1352 ERYRF
+1352 ERYKF

-1362 TDLVNGKDELLE
+1362 NDLINGKAELME
-1374 AISRINKT
+1374 AIARINKT
-1382 TRELFSETFEKIR
+1382 TKELFSETFEKIR
-1395 INFQEMFTQLFGGG
+1395 VNFLEMFTQLFGGG

-1424 GIEIIAQPPGKKL
+1424 GIEIIASPPGKKL

-1507 MSRADTLYGVTM
+1507 MSRADSLYGVTM

-1532 TGRDEQLPPAAASNS
+1532 TGRDEQLPPASATNS

-1553 KEAPASAEAH
+1553 LETAPVGVTEEIEG
-1563 S
+1563 

>member
-1 MYRSSQGL
+1 
-9 FFLATRGNRDGFF
+9 
-22 RQRGDTR
+22 
-29 PVACLDQ
+29 
-36 GTIRNPRTA
+36 
-45 DCCNAGCGQVFLQRG
+45 
-60 GADSPERDKLH
+60 
-71 SGVTVGAGEGLEHL
+71 
-85 DAAGDIC
+85 
-92 GEELLNLASQL
+92 
-103 QCAFDFGRGHHAGN
+103 
-117 ESKTMLVSGSDDVL
+117 
-131 IETWRQPE
+131 
-139 GGSGFGCLNDLLTRE
+139 
-154 QGADTKVDLVTK
+154 
-166 GILDAFH
+166 
-173 GFRGCGCAER
+173 
-183 DLQGVQPPIEKGLS
+183 
-197 QWFCILGT
+197 
-205 IDGDDGN
+205 
-212 DAIGEDW
+212 
-219 SEIKRRHGGFCKE
+219 
-232 YHPLIQ
+232 
-238 ASNWGRMSGSHRESG
+238 
-253 RKMSRNHKMLWCG
+253 
-266 IIKAPTDCVFY
+266 
-277 GDRTFPKGR
+277 
-286 LMHPHSTSFPMY
+286 MY

-310 APKTTLRFH
+310 APKTILRFH

-375 VSLTFSECEQELGV
+375 VSMTFSECEKELGV
-389 EWNEVRITRR
+389 DWNEVRITRR

-441 TALLLNSRPEDRR
+441 TAQLLNSRPEDRR
-454 SIFEEAAGITK
+454 AIFEEAAGITK

-502 RQAGKARRYQSLIED
+502 RQAGKARRYQSLMED

-542 QVEKSADARALY
+542 KVEQSAEARALY
-554 EHEIAQQ
+554 EREIA
-561 EQEVATAREQV
+561 EQESEVAGAREQV
-572 TTLDAESEGAR
+572 STLDAEVAGAR
-583 DSLQTLRNRIF
+583 DQLQTLRNRIF

-600 ETNTERCGE
+600 ETNAERCGE
-609 FREMILRARTDMEA
+609 FREMGIRAQADMDA

-629 EQENE
+629 EQESE

-641 ITSLLE
+641 LTSLLD
-647 VLRGEEELLQ
+647 VLRAEEESLQ
-657 AGTARLQQAQ
+657 AGAARLQQAQ

-672 SEQASEALTGRLH
+672 AEQAADSLIGRLH

-697 LSTAGARRD
+697 LSTASARRD
-706 AERARLLQ
+706 AERQRALQ
-714 LQEQVSIAGLA
+714 LQEQVSLASLA
-725 VSTAAIR
+725 VT
-732 ADQTGAAQASTRAS
+732 TASTRAEQTALAQSATRQS
-746 LDEAEQELIASQQGH
+746 LDAAEQELIAAQQAH
-761 DEAQAARQ
+761 DAAQQARQ
-769 IAETEWNNA
+769 LAESEWNTA
-778 VKQLSEREHRLEIL
+778 GKQLAERDHRLEIL

-817 FYQAGILG
+817 FFQAGIIG
-825 TLASLVEVPP
+825 TLASLIEVPP
-835 AEIPAIEAALGA
+835 AEIPAIEAAFGA
-847 ASRAIVFADAGMA
+847 ASRAIVFSDAGMA
-860 ESALQTLR
+860 EAALQTLR
-868 EAVQGRAAVMA
+868 EATQGRASVLAGDLLPMA
-879 SDLVPVIPS
+879 PHQTAS
-888 SQVGVLPEGALSWA
+888 LPDGALCWA
-902 TDVVRATGS
+902 TDVVRATGT

-920 EGIAIVPD
+920 EGVVIVPD
-928 LQMAFRLKKAYPGVA
+928 LQTAFQLKRRYHDLA
-943 FATRTG
+943 FAARTG
-949 EFLGRDGVAHGG
+949 EFIGRDGVAHGG
-961 ATGDATGSALLRRS
+961 ATGEPSHSALLRRS
-975 QIAALEREVS
+975 QIASLEREVEE
-985 ALRESVAHLSLV
+985 LRENSSRLSLV
-997 REGALAALEAAVMR
+997 REGALATLESAVNR
-1011 LRDAREHLGNT
+1011 LREAREHVGNT
-1022 QGLLAAAQADHLL
+1022 QGLLAAAQADNLL
-1035 ATRELENVRHR
+1035 ASRELENVRHR

-1052 EISAL
+1052 EIAAL
-1057 QGHIALLEEQITASH
+1057 QDHILLLEERIGESQ
-1072 QQLEAAN
+1072 QQLESASEGLA
-1079 LELTTAREE
+1079 TAREE
-1088 RSASASRIAL
+1088 RSAAASRISL
-1098 LRDAETAA
+1098 LRDAETGAA
-1106 AAELAEARLR
+1106 SDLAEARLR
-1116 VATERQRQQSLA
+1116 VATERQRQDALSR
-1128 SQRAPMEARIRELAE
+1128 QRAPMEARIRELAE
-1143 TITARERDIVTH
+1143 TITARERDIILH
-1155 EERIKSLEVE
+1155 GERIRTLEAE
-1165 STGLAESVETWRIES
+1165 STGLAESVAGWKQES
-1180 AESEAK
+1180 AEAEAR
-1186 VLELGVRRS
+1186 VLELGVRRA
-1195 ELQAGVE
+1195 ELQSGVE

-1220 NRSKNEV
+1220 NRSRNEV
-1227 RLAELKLRS
+1227 RLAELRLRS

-1259 ALLKAVAQ
+1259 GLLKAVAS
-1267 QKEKERRAALP
+1267 QKEKERRAAGSDTETVTP
-1278 EASESTTDSSE
+1278 SPASDESVEAAVGTVGT
-1289 PGVITSQENIE
+1289 V
-1300 EITAE
+1300 E
-1305 AVQAISG
+1305 ALTG
-1312 PVPAEIPWERIEL
+1312 PIPAEIPWERIEQ

-1344 IQEFDELE
+1344 IQEYDELE
-1352 ERYRF
+1352 ERYNF

-1362 TDLVNGKDELLE
+1362 TDLVNGKAELME

-1382 TRELFSETFEKIR
+1382 TKELFSETFEKIR
-1395 INFQEMFTQLFGGG
+1395 VNFQEMFTQLFGGG

-1532 TGRDEQLPPAAASNS
+1532 TGRDEQMAPAATSNS

-1553 KEAPASAEAH
+1553 QEVIAEAPVA
-1563 S
+1563 